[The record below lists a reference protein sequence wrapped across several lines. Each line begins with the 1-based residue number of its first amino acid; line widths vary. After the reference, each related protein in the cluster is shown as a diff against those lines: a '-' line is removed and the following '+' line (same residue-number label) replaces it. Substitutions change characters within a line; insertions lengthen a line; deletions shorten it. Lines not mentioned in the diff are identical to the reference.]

1 MIDFCV
7 EPEKHCH
14 RDPIGELDLK
24 VDQYYS
30 SIYSRLCKHI
40 NDTVVHITQE
50 ERDGWNN
57 KASKE
62 ALKDIQDQ
70 LNEITGDGSGSIK
83 QEILLEVT
91 KLIASAIADLNLGD
105 YAKKKYVDDAI
116 KSIKLDGYVTKDY
129 ADSTYLK
136 IVDYTK
142 FDADSY
148 YTKAEINNMLKNSDI
163 AKDYSISEFT
173 IKDNKLILVQKN
185 GGKFEVALSGSG
197 SGNGVDVNYVQDQL
211 KNYIRKGT
219 LSRLIIN
226 DIYYSIED
234 GGDIKIPVGGGG
246 SDIDPTKYG
255 YYKSYFKET
264 SNKVTSVT
272 KPADNRPPEEG
283 SGWLE
288 NAPNYR
294 EGYLVWMTQVFING
308 NGQYGEY
315 INPICL
321 TGNGTAGEDGSGVNF
336 IYKTFINEEQV
347 SSPGVVTVKNGVPV
361 VPEGWTDHPKGVT
374 KDVPYEYCS
383 VAINTKGQW
392 SPQWSQPFVW
402 SHFGQNGMDGD
413 GVEYIY
419 YASLVAPTHNLPET
433 WTNDEGF
440 QNNEY
445 IREGSEWTD
454 DPQDLEKKG
463 PGYKQWVCVR
473 KKYADAGSE
482 NVYWHAY
489 SSPALWSY
497 YSKDGIASAL
507 IMDIVGEN
515 KYLYLTQDNKNKRFE
530 SSSMAY
536 MYNDGDPIDFTLSI
550 GSFTDS
556 AGNDY
561 SSVKD
566 QYFTIE
572 GNQVNIDI
580 PENTLSFD
588 NDIYYKIVLVGTPTS
603 TSVSSQVRQ
612 AEIQLFGLVR
622 GADGKPGDNAVSYDI
637 KTSASAINL
646 QDGTMY
652 PNLISVYVAKSDG
665 SQITNITPSNSSDW
679 QFSYSINDGDSWNT
693 ISTDQI
699 QTEGESGMLFKAT
712 NGTIIL
718 SEYVPIVKSGIDGL
732 NGVTYQLQLSNISL
746 SYAPAE
752 GQDYNLQMSC
762 NVNLYKNESSVGD
775 RDADIKMQLNSN
787 DKTKLQYSSD
797 HWVATV
803 NATVQSKSSVI
814 TIYAYN
820 KNGAYLTSVTVPVS
834 SSGKKGDPGQ
844 SSTGQ
849 ALKGSPLRI
858 VGDFDNSKTYY
869 DGKRAVDDA
878 DGVMYQ
884 DVVRYNNMYYACV
897 NYDTWESEKGS
908 TQNPE
913 KSTAFEPFRISDNTF
928 YDLLI
933 ANKAN
938 IREISSEEVVIFEG
952 NGNSQGDIVA
962 GMTSGKGVTS
972 DSYLN
977 GKVKDKGDVRIWAGK
992 MTSKGDL
999 TSAPFT
1005 VTDAG
1010 VLKCKSDK
1018 GNSIELKDGTIWFV
1032 IDGQTYHLG
1041 ITNGKPDW
1049 INANGPDS
1057 QMTVESI
1064 SQNGSTFSE
1073 TQMPI
1078 YSKNGLWYS
1087 DIQCENLLDGDFYI
1101 YQGLSNIFTTDD
1113 NNYIIAGINNVKIFR
1128 QITVDNGTISYNGI
1142 CGFGK
1147 KVSITKS
1154 ASDGYIYSASN
1165 VEYVWYIPSSKN
1177 VSTSNTTFGYPT
1189 TNSVTEAYKTITLTT
1204 DVGFDTTESTSTV
1217 YYLEQSS
1224 YPSVGEDGYSTC
1236 DIYYGT
1242 DNLIN
1247 PSPND
1252 INNVYSYEFNN

>member
-7 EPEKHCH
+7 EPERHCH
-14 RDPIGELDLK
+14 KDPIGQLDLK

-50 ERDGWNN
+50 ERDEWNN

-91 KLIASAIADLNLGD
+91 KLIADAIADLNLGD

-185 GGKFEVALSGSG
+185 GGQFEVALSGSG
-197 SGNGVDVNYVQDQL
+197 VGNYVDVNYVQDQL

-226 DIYYSIED
+226 DIPYSIEN
-234 GGDIKIPVGGGG
+234 GGDIKIPVGGGS

-272 KPADNRPPEEG
+272 KPTDNMPPEEG

-294 EGYLVWMTQVFING
+294 EGHLIWMTQVFING
-308 NGQYGEY
+308 NGQYGKY

-336 IYKTFINEEQV
+336 IYKTFINQEQV
-347 SSPGVVTVKNGVPV
+347 SSPGVVTVKNGIPV

-419 YASLVAPTHNLPET
+419 YASLIAPTHNLPET

-445 IREGSEWTD
+445 IKEGSGWTD
-454 DPQDLEKKG
+454 DPQDLEKLG

-473 KKYADAGSE
+473 KKYADAGSD

-507 IMDIVGEN
+507 IMDVVGEN

-530 SSSMAY
+530 SSSTAY
-536 MYNDGDPIDFTLSI
+536 MYNDGAPINFTLTI
-550 GSFTDS
+550 DSFVDS

-561 SSVKD
+561 SSNKD
-566 QYFTIE
+566 QYFTID
-572 GNQVNIDI
+572 GNQIKINI

-603 TSVSSQVRQ
+603 TSVSSQVRH

-637 KTSASAINL
+637 KTSAAAINY
-646 QDGTMY
+646 QDGAMY

-665 SQITNITPSNSSDW
+665 SKITNITPSNSSDW
-679 QFSYSINDGDSWNT
+679 QFSYSTNDGDSWST
-693 ISTDQI
+693 ITSDQV

-712 NGTIIL
+712 NGTITL
-718 SEYVPIVKSGIDGL
+718 SEYVPIVKSGINGL

-746 SYAPAE
+746 SYAPAD
-752 GQDYNLQMSC
+752 QNYSLQMSC
-762 NVNLYKNESSVGD
+762 DVNLYKNESSVSD
-775 RDADIKMQLNSN
+775 KDADIKMQLNSN
-787 DKTKLQYSSD
+787 DKTELQYSSN

-803 NATVQSKSSVI
+803 NTTVQSKSSVI

-820 KNGAYLTSVTVPVS
+820 KNGAYLTSMSVPVS
-834 SSGKKGDPGQ
+834 ASGEKGDKGDKGDTGEG
-844 SSTGQ
+844 STGQ
-849 ALKGSPLRI
+849 TFKGSPLRMSREVDGQI
-858 VGDFDNSKTYY
+858 TTDWKKGVKYY
-869 DGKRAVDDA
+869 DGKRDA
-878 DGVMYQ
+878 ENGVFYQ
-884 DVVRYNNMYYACV
+884 DVVLYNNMYYACV
-897 NYDTWESEKGS
+897 NTDLGEQDQWKKSPDTAPYFS
-908 TQNPE
+908 
-913 KSTAFEPFRISDNTF
+913 AFTISPNIVA
-928 YDLLI
+928 DLVI
-933 ANKAN
+933 ANKAF
-938 IREISSEEVVIFEG
+938 IKEISSNELVIFD
-952 NGNSQGDIVA
+952 NDKIVA
-962 GMTSGKGVTS
+962 GMTSSKAVDES
-972 DSYLN
+972 SPLN
-977 GKVKDKGDVRIWAGK
+977 GKVTTEGKGDVRIWAGEI
-992 MTSKGDL
+992 SNADL
-999 TSAPFT
+999 TTAPFT
-1005 VTDAG
+1005 VKSNGNLTAHTATLYDATFYAENAQVKITNERTVTTG
-1010 VLKCKSDK
+1010 QVVENFENAGISIS
-1018 GNSIELKDGTIWFV
+1018 GNSEEYGGSKMFFGMQTSYPINIGGVTSTKASTPVAFVSNENNKVRITPGRIDVDGA
-1032 IDGQTYHLG
+1032 
-1041 ITNGKPDW
+1041 
-1049 INANGPDS
+1049 NANL
-1057 QMTVESI
+1057 TV
-1064 SQNGSTFSE
+1064 NGSTVLKGYTEIDKLGCIVRKDSLK
-1073 TQMPI
+1073 
-1078 YSKNGLWYS
+1078 S
-1087 DIQCENLLDGDFYI
+1087 NLD
-1101 YQGLSNIFTTDD
+1101 SMC
-1113 NNYIIAGINNVKIFR
+1113 
-1128 QITVDNGTISYNGI
+1128 S
-1142 CGFGK
+1142 
-1147 KVSITKS
+1147 VSINAGTHGS
-1154 ASDGYIYSASN
+1154 LGGDSI
-1165 VEYVWYIPSSKN
+1165 
-1177 VSTSNTTFGYPT
+1177 
-1189 TNSVTEAYKTITLTT
+1189 TITLPDSELGRDIIIVNSKWNKLIVKVPDGYTLYKYGT
-1204 DVGFDTTESTSTV
+1204 
-1217 YYLEQSS
+1217 
-1224 YPSVGEDGYSTC
+1224 SVGEVQMSKYTMAHAIQIGSKAWILGMMT
-1236 DIYYGT
+1236 
-1242 DNLIN
+1242 
-1247 PSPND
+1247 
-1252 INNVYSYEFNN
+1252 

>member
-50 ERDGWNN
+50 ERDEWNN

-91 KLIASAIADLNLGD
+91 KQIAEAIAGLNLGD

-129 ADSTYLK
+129 TDSTYLK

-173 IKDNKLILVQKN
+173 IKDNNLTLVQKN

-197 SGNGVDVNYVQDQL
+197 TGGVDVDYIQQQL
-211 KNYIRKGT
+211 SNYIKRGT

-226 DIYYSIED
+226 DKAFSIES
-234 GGDIKIPVGGGG
+234 GSDIVIPVGGGG
-246 SDIDPTKYG
+246 SDVDPTKYG

-272 KPADNRPPEEG
+272 KPADNRPPEDG

-321 TGNGTAGEDGSGVNF
+321 TGNGTAGEDGSGISF

-347 SSPGVVTVKNGVPV
+347 SSPGVVTVENGVPV

-419 YASLVAPTHNLPET
+419 YASLTAPTHNLPET
-433 WTNDEGF
+433 WTDDEGF

-445 IREGSEWTD
+445 IREGSGWTD
-454 DPQDLEKKG
+454 DPQDLEERG

-473 KKYADAGSE
+473 KKYADAGSKD
-482 NVYWHAY
+482 VYWHAY
-489 SSPALWSY
+489 SSPALWGY

-507 IMDIVGEN
+507 IMDVVGEN
-515 KYLYLTQDNKNKRFE
+515 KYLYLTQENKNKGFQ

-536 MYNDGDPIDFTLSI
+536 MYNDGDPINFTLSI

-561 SSVKD
+561 SSDKD
-566 QYFTIE
+566 QYFTID
-572 GNQVNIDI
+572 GNQININI
-580 PENTLSFD
+580 PEGSLYFE
-588 NDIYYKIVLVGTPTS
+588 NDIYYKIILIGTPTS

-637 KTSASAINL
+637 KTSASAINY

-693 ISTDQI
+693 ISSDQI
-699 QTEGESGMLFKAT
+699 QTEGDTGMLFKAT
-712 NGTIIL
+712 NGTITL
-718 SEYVPIVKSGIDGL
+718 SEYVPIVKSGINGL
-732 NGVTYQLQLSNISL
+732 NGVTYSLQLSNISL
-746 SYAPAE
+746 SYAPVD
-752 GQDYNLQMSC
+752 QNYSLQMSC
-762 NVNLYKNESSVGD
+762 NVNLYKNESSL
-775 RDADIKMQLNSN
+775 RDTDANLYIQLNSN
-787 DKTKLQYSSD
+787 DRTSLQYNSD

-803 NATVQSKSSVI
+803 DTTVQSKSSIV
-814 TIYAYN
+814 TIYAQN
-820 KNGAYLTSVTVPVS
+820 KNGAYLTSMAIPVS
-834 SSGKKGDPGQ
+834 SSGEKGDKGDKGDTGEGSVGQ
-844 SSTGQ
+844 TF
-849 ALKGSPLRI
+849 KGSPLRI
-858 VGDFDNSKTYY
+858 AGAWQSGKTYY
-869 DGKRAVDDA
+869 DGKRDA
-878 DGVMYQ
+878 ENGIFYQ
-884 DVVRYNNMYYACV
+884 DVVLYENMYYVCV
-897 NYDTWESEKGS
+897 NTETGEKDKWVKTPDVATYWQKFAVTESFVADE
-908 TQNPE
+908 
-913 KSTAFEPFRISDNTF
+913 I
-928 YDLLI
+928 I
-933 ANKAN
+933 ANQAYIK
-938 IREISSEEVVIFEG
+938 ELSSEEVVIMDDGE
-952 NGNSQGDIVA
+952 IVA
-962 GMTSGKGVTS
+962 GMTSSRKLEHSKLPS
-972 DSYLN
+972 DAN
-977 GKVKDKGDVRIWAGK
+977 KGDVRIWAGK

-1005 VTDAG
+1005 VTSAGKLKSTNADITGQVNATSGSIGNLSITGRMTGDSTGGYLAIDGSSVALYGDDDSWSDGSRIRFYASNSQARGLMAG
-1010 VLKCKSDK
+1010 VTGDTDSVLTIDKIKSGLDGHSGYGPCLRLNAEFMFDRVLDLNGTVTGLCRDQKIYDFSKTPKPTEFFNDNSSLYVFNNLTEKITIPLKDDFLGREFQILNLSRYEVVLTRPSSLRMYVNGN
-1018 GNSIELKDGTIWFV
+1018 GNSV
-1032 IDGQTYHLG
+1032 IQTYTLQPY
-1041 ITNGKPDW
+1041 T
-1049 INANGPDS
+1049 
-1057 QMTVESI
+1057 TVHV
-1064 SQNGSTFSE
+1064 
-1073 TQMPI
+1073 
-1078 YSKNGLWYS
+1078 
-1087 DIQCENLLDGDFYI
+1087 IQSYDQTDGCLYFY
-1101 YQGLSNIFTTDD
+1101 Q
-1113 NNYIIAGINNVKIFR
+1113 
-1128 QITVDNGTISYNGI
+1128 
-1142 CGFGK
+1142 
-1147 KVSITKS
+1147 
-1154 ASDGYIYSASN
+1154 
-1165 VEYVWYIPSSKN
+1165 
-1177 VSTSNTTFGYPT
+1177 
-1189 TNSVTEAYKTITLTT
+1189 
-1204 DVGFDTTESTSTV
+1204 
-1217 YYLEQSS
+1217 
-1224 YPSVGEDGYSTC
+1224 
-1236 DIYYGT
+1236 
-1242 DNLIN
+1242 
-1247 PSPND
+1247 
-1252 INNVYSYEFNN
+1252 

>member
-7 EPEKHCH
+7 ESEKHCH

-50 ERDGWNN
+50 ERDEWNN

-91 KLIASAIADLNLGD
+91 KQIAEAIAGLNLGE

-136 IVDYTK
+136 IANYTE

-185 GGKFEVALSGSG
+185 GGQFEVALSGSG
-197 SGNGVDVNYVQDQL
+197 SGNGVDINYVQDQL
-211 KNYIRKGT
+211 KNYIKRGT
-219 LSRLIIN
+219 LSRLVIN
-226 DIYYSIED
+226 DKFYSIES
-234 GGDIKIPVGGGG
+234 GQDIKIPVGGGG
-246 SDIDPTKYG
+246 SDVDPTKYG

-272 KPADNRPPEEG
+272 KPADKRPPEEG

-294 EGYLVWMTQVFING
+294 EGHLVWMTQVFING

-347 SSPGVVTVKNGVPV
+347 SSPGAVTVENGVPV

-419 YASLVAPTHNLPET
+419 YASLIAPTHNLPET

-454 DPQDLEKKG
+454 DPRDLEDLG

-473 KKYADAGSE
+473 KKYADAGSKD
-482 NVYWHAY
+482 VYWHAY
-489 SSPALWSY
+489 SSPALWGY

-507 IMDIVGEN
+507 IMDVVGEN
-515 KYLYLTQDNKNKRFE
+515 KYLYLTQENKNKGFE

-561 SSVKD
+561 SSNKD
-566 QYFTIE
+566 QYFTIN
-572 GNQVNIDI
+572 GNQVNINI
-580 PENTLSFD
+580 PEGSLSFE
-588 NDIYYKIVLVGTPTS
+588 NDIYYKIILVGTPTS

-652 PNLISVYVAKSDG
+652 PNLISVYIAKSDG

-679 QFSYSINDGDSWNT
+679 QFSYSVNDGDTWNT
-693 ISTDQI
+693 ISTDQV

-712 NGTIIL
+712 NGTITL

-762 NVNLYKNESSVGD
+762 NVNLYRNESSVGD
-775 RDADIKMQLNSN
+775 NDANVKMQLNSN
-787 DKTKLQYSSD
+787 DKTDLQYSSG
-797 HWVATV
+797 HWVASV
-803 NATVQSKSSVI
+803 NTTVQSKSSVV

-820 KNGAYLTSVTVPVS
+820 KNGAYLTSVTIPVS
-834 SSGKKGDPGQ
+834 ASGKKGDPGDP
-844 SSTGQ
+844 STGQ

-858 VGDFDNSKTYY
+858 RGDFDNSQTYY
-869 DGKRAVDDA
+869 DGKRAVSDA

-884 DVVRYNNMYYACV
+884 DIVRYNNMYYACV
-897 NYDTWESEKGS
+897 NYDTWESEKGT

-913 KSTAFEPFRISDNTF
+913 TSTAFEPFRISDNAF
-928 YDLLI
+928 YDLLV

-938 IREISSEEVVIFEG
+938 IKQISSEEVVIFEG
-952 NGNSQGDIVA
+952 DGNSQGDIVA
-962 GMTSGKGVTS
+962 GMTSGKAVNSNSDLDGYVTTE
-972 DSYLN
+972 
-977 GKVKDKGDVRIWAGK
+977 GKGDVRIWAGK
-992 MTSKGDL
+992 MASKGDL

-1005 VTDAG
+1005 VTSAGNLTAHTATLYDATFYAENAQVKITNERTVTTG
-1010 VLKCKSDK
+1010 QLVENFENAGISIS
-1018 GNSIELKDGTIWFV
+1018 GNSEEYGDSNMFFGMQTSYPINIGGVTSTKTSTPVAFVSNENNKVRITPGRIDVDGA
-1032 IDGQTYHLG
+1032 
-1041 ITNGKPDW
+1041 
-1049 INANGPDS
+1049 NANL
-1057 QMTVESI
+1057 TV
-1064 SQNGSTFSE
+1064 NGSTVLKGYTEIDKLGCIVRRDSLK
-1073 TQMPI
+1073 
-1078 YSKNGLWYS
+1078 S
-1087 DIQCENLLDGDFYI
+1087 NLD
-1101 YQGLSNIFTTDD
+1101 SMC
-1113 NNYIIAGINNVKIFR
+1113 
-1128 QITVDNGTISYNGI
+1128 S
-1142 CGFGK
+1142 
-1147 KVSITKS
+1147 VSIN
-1154 ASDGYIYSASN
+1154 AG
-1165 VEYVWYIPSSKN
+1165 
-1177 VSTSNTTFGYPT
+1177 TFGSADGSSY
-1189 TNSVTEAYKTITLTT
+1189 TITLPDSIKGRDIIIVNPKWDKLIIQAPEGYTLYKYGSSVSQVQMSKYT
-1204 DVGFDTTESTSTV
+1204 MAHAIQIGDKAWIVGMMT
-1217 YYLEQSS
+1217 
-1224 YPSVGEDGYSTC
+1224 
-1236 DIYYGT
+1236 
-1242 DNLIN
+1242 
-1247 PSPND
+1247 
-1252 INNVYSYEFNN
+1252 

>member
-50 ERDGWNN
+50 ERDEWNN

-70 LNEITGDGSGSIK
+70 LNEITGDGSDSIK

-91 KLIASAIADLNLGD
+91 KQIAEAIADLNLGE

-116 KSIKLDGYVTKDY
+116 KSIKLDEYITRDY

-197 SGNGVDVNYVQDQL
+197 TGGVDVDYIQQQL
-211 KNYIRKGT
+211 SNYIKRGT

-226 DIYYSIED
+226 DKAFSIES
-234 GGDIKIPVGGGG
+234 GSDIVIPVGGGG
-246 SDIDPTKYG
+246 SDVDPTKYG

-272 KPADNRPPEEG
+272 KPADNRPPEDG

-294 EGYLVWMTQVFING
+294 EGHLVWMTQVFING

-347 SSPGVVTVKNGVPV
+347 SSPGVVTVENGVPV

-374 KDVPYEYCS
+374 KYVPYEYCS

-392 SPQWSQPFVW
+392 SPQWSKPFVW

-419 YASLVAPTHNLPET
+419 YASLIAPTHNLPET

-454 DPQDLEKKG
+454 DPQDLEERG

-473 KKYADAGSE
+473 KKYADAGSKD
-482 NVYWHAY
+482 VYWHAY
-489 SSPALWSY
+489 SSPALWGY

-507 IMDIVGEN
+507 IMDVVGEN
-515 KYLYLTQDNKNKRFE
+515 KYLYLTQENKNKGFQ

-536 MYNDGDPIDFTLSI
+536 MYNDGDPINFTLSI

-561 SSVKD
+561 SSYKD
-566 QYFTIE
+566 QYFTID
-572 GNQVNIDI
+572 GNQININI
-580 PENTLSFD
+580 PENSLSFN
-588 NDIYYKIVLVGTPTS
+588 NDIYYKIILVGTPTS
-603 TSVSSQVRQ
+603 TSVSSQIRQ

-637 KTSASAINL
+637 KTSASAINY

-693 ISTDQI
+693 ISSDQI
-699 QTEGESGMLFKAT
+699 QTEGDTGMLFKAT
-712 NGTIIL
+712 NGTITL
-718 SEYVPIVKSGIDGL
+718 SEYVPIVKSGINGL
-732 NGVTYQLQLSNISL
+732 NGVTYSLQLSNISL
-746 SYAPAE
+746 SYAPVD
-752 GQDYNLQMSC
+752 QSYSLQMSC
-762 NVNLYKNESSVGD
+762 NVNLYKNESSL
-775 RDADIKMQLNSN
+775 RDTDANLYMQLNSN
-787 DKTKLQYSSD
+787 DRTSLQYNSD

-803 NATVQSKSSVI
+803 NTTVQSKSSTI
-814 TIYAYN
+814 TIYAEN
-820 KNGAYLTSVTVPVS
+820 KNGAHLTSMTIPVS
-834 SSGKKGDPGQ
+834 SSGEGSVGQ
-844 SSTGQ
+844 TF
-849 ALKGSPLRI
+849 KGSPLRI
-858 VGDFDNSKTYY
+858 AGAWQSGKTYY
-869 DGKRAVDDA
+869 DGKRDA
-878 DGVMYQ
+878 ENGIFYQ
-884 DVVRYNNMYYACV
+884 DVVLYENMYYVCV
-897 NYDTWESEKGS
+897 NTETGEKDKWVK
-908 TQNPE
+908 TPDVATYWQKFAVTENFVAD
-913 KSTAFEPFRISDNTF
+913 KIM
-928 YDLLI
+928 
-933 ANKAN
+933 ANQAY
-938 IREISSEEVVIFEG
+938 IEELSSEEVVIMDDGE
-952 NGNSQGDIVA
+952 IVA
-962 GMTSGKGVTS
+962 GMTSSKKLEHSKLPSNTNKG
-972 DSYLN
+972 N
-977 GKVKDKGDVRIWAGK
+977 VRIWAGEI
-992 MTSKGDL
+992 SNADL
-999 TSAPFT
+999 TTAPFT
-1005 VTDAG
+1005 VTSTG
-1010 VLKCKSDK
+1010 VLKANDATLENVILKKANLTDATFANPYGETCITTKEQTVYTGPDTKAKAVSSGMFINDTT
-1018 GNSIELKDGTIWFV
+1018 GNSVAQLYYLSESQSGSQAQSGLRMSTNSKTKFFSNVKDDNAQLYIGA
-1032 IDGQTYHLG
+1032 G
-1041 ITNGKPDW
+1041 I
-1049 INANGPDS
+1049 
-1057 QMTVESI
+1057 
-1064 SQNGSTFSE
+1064 
-1073 TQMPI
+1073 
-1078 YSKNGLWYS
+1078 KNGMSIGPTSLAYFSAYVQEGDLGVEFVSDGKCGIRIVGLPKYPNLTSAYS
-1087 DIQCENLLDGDFYI
+1087 DRNLNEGDMF
-1101 YQGLSNIFTTDD
+1101 LVSDNTTDNMD
-1113 NNYIIAGINNVKIFR
+1113 
-1128 QITVDNGTISYNGI
+1128 
-1142 CGFGK
+1142 
-1147 KVSITKS
+1147 
-1154 ASDGYIYSASN
+1154 
-1165 VEYVWYIPSSKN
+1165 
-1177 VSTSNTTFGYPT
+1177 
-1189 TNSVTEAYKTITLTT
+1189 
-1204 DVGFDTTESTSTV
+1204 
-1217 YYLEQSS
+1217 
-1224 YPSVGEDGYSTC
+1224 
-1236 DIYYGT
+1236 
-1242 DNLIN
+1242 
-1247 PSPND
+1247 
-1252 INNVYSYEFNN
+1252 NVYEDYVVHIKGRRVQ

>member
-7 EPEKHCH
+7 ESEKHCH

-50 ERDGWNN
+50 ERDEWNN

-91 KLIASAIADLNLGD
+91 KQIAEAIAGLNLGE

-136 IVDYTK
+136 IANYTE

-185 GGKFEVALSGSG
+185 GGQFEVALSGSG
-197 SGNGVDVNYVQDQL
+197 SGNGVDINYVQDQL
-211 KNYIRKGT
+211 KNYIKRGT
-219 LSRLIIN
+219 LSRLVIN
-226 DIYYSIED
+226 DKFYSIES
-234 GGDIKIPVGGGG
+234 GQDIKIPVGGGG
-246 SDIDPTKYG
+246 SDVDPTKYG

-272 KPADNRPPEEG
+272 KPADKRPPEDG

-347 SSPGVVTVKNGVPV
+347 SSPGAVIVENGVPV

-374 KDVPYEYCS
+374 KKAPYEYCS

-419 YASLVAPTHNLPET
+419 YASLIAPTHNLPET
-433 WTNDEGF
+433 WTSDEGF

-454 DPQDLEKKG
+454 DPRDLENLG

-473 KKYADAGSE
+473 KKYADAGSKD
-482 NVYWHAY
+482 VYWHAY
-489 SSPALWSY
+489 SSPALWGY

-507 IMDIVGEN
+507 IMDVVGEN
-515 KYLYLTQDNKNKRFE
+515 KYLYLTQENKNKRFE

-561 SSVKD
+561 SSNKD
-566 QYFTIE
+566 QYFTIN
-572 GNQVNIDI
+572 GNQVNINI
-580 PENTLSFD
+580 PEGSLSFE
-588 NDIYYKIVLVGTPTS
+588 NDIYYKIILVGTPTS

-693 ISTDQI
+693 ISVDQI
-699 QTEGESGMLFKAT
+699 QTEGDTGMLFKAT
-712 NGTIIL
+712 NGTITL

-762 NVNLYKNESSVGD
+762 NVNLYRNESSVGD
-775 RDADIKMQLNSN
+775 NDANVKMQLNSN
-787 DKTKLQYSSD
+787 DKTDLQYSSG
-797 HWVATV
+797 HWVASV
-803 NATVQSKSSVI
+803 NTTVQSKSSVI

-820 KNGAYLTSVTVPVS
+820 KNGAYLTSVTIPVS
-834 SSGKKGDPGQ
+834 ASGKKGDPGDP
-844 SSTGQ
+844 STGQ

-858 VGDFDNSKTYY
+858 RGDFDNSQTYY
-869 DGKRAVDDA
+869 DGKRAVSDA

-884 DVVRYNNMYYACV
+884 DIVRYNNMYYACV
-897 NYDTWESEKGS
+897 NYDTWESEKGT

-913 KSTAFEPFRISDNTF
+913 TSTAFEPFRISDNAF
-928 YDLLI
+928 HDLLI

-938 IREISSEEVVIFEG
+938 IKQISSEEVVIFEG
-952 NGNSQGDIVA
+952 DGNSQGDIVA
-962 GMTSGKGVTS
+962 GMTSGKAVDSNS
-972 DSYLN
+972 DLD
-977 GKVKDKGDVRIWAGK
+977 GKVTTEGKGDVRIWAGK

-1005 VTDAG
+1005 VTSAGNVTAHTATLYDATFYAENAQVKITNERTVTTG
-1010 VLKCKSDK
+1010 QLVENFENAGISIS
-1018 GNSIELKDGTIWFV
+1018 GNSEEYGDSNMFFGMQTSYPINIGGVTSTKTSTPVAFVSNENNKVRITPGRIDVDGA
-1032 IDGQTYHLG
+1032 
-1041 ITNGKPDW
+1041 
-1049 INANGPDS
+1049 NANL
-1057 QMTVESI
+1057 TV
-1064 SQNGSTFSE
+1064 NGSTVLKGYTEIDKLGCIVRRDSLK
-1073 TQMPI
+1073 
-1078 YSKNGLWYS
+1078 S
-1087 DIQCENLLDGDFYI
+1087 NLD
-1101 YQGLSNIFTTDD
+1101 SMC
-1113 NNYIIAGINNVKIFR
+1113 
-1128 QITVDNGTISYNGI
+1128 S
-1142 CGFGK
+1142 
-1147 KVSITKS
+1147 VSIN
-1154 ASDGYIYSASN
+1154 AG
-1165 VEYVWYIPSSKN
+1165 
-1177 VSTSNTTFGYPT
+1177 TFGSADGSSY
-1189 TNSVTEAYKTITLTT
+1189 TITLPDSVKGRDIIIVNPKWDKLIIQAPEGYTLYKYGSSVSQVQMSKYT
-1204 DVGFDTTESTSTV
+1204 MAHAIQIGDKAWIVGMMT
-1217 YYLEQSS
+1217 
-1224 YPSVGEDGYSTC
+1224 
-1236 DIYYGT
+1236 
-1242 DNLIN
+1242 
-1247 PSPND
+1247 
-1252 INNVYSYEFNN
+1252 

>member
-50 ERDGWNN
+50 ERDEWNN

-234 GGDIKIPVGGGG
+234 GDDIKIPVGGGS
-246 SDIDPTKYG
+246 SDVDPTKYG

-419 YASLVAPTHNLPET
+419 YASLIAPTHNLPET

-507 IMDIVGEN
+507 IMDVVGEN
-515 KYLYLTQDNKNKRFE
+515 KYLYLTQENKNKRFE
-530 SSSMAY
+530 SSSTAY

-561 SSVKD
+561 SSDKD
-566 QYFTIE
+566 QYFRIE
-572 GNQVNIDI
+572 GNQVNINI

-588 NDIYYKIVLVGTPTS
+588 NDIYYKIILVGTPTS

-622 GADGKPGDNAVSYDI
+622 GADGKPGENGKPGDNAISYDI
-637 KTSASAINL
+637 KTSTAAINL

-665 SQITNITPSNSSDW
+665 SKITNITPSNSSDW

-712 NGTIIL
+712 NGTITL

-762 NVNLYKNESSVGD
+762 NVNLYRNESSVGD
-775 RDADIKMQLNSN
+775 KDANIKMQLNSN
-787 DKTKLQYSSD
+787 DKTDLQYSSD

-803 NATVQSKSSVI
+803 NTTVQSKSSVV

-820 KNGAYLTSVTVPVS
+820 KNGAYLTSVTIPVS
-834 SSGKKGDPGQ
+834 SSGDKGDKGDKGDTGEGSIGQ
-844 SSTGQ
+844 TF
-849 ALKGSPLRI
+849 KGSPLRMSREI
-858 VGDFDNSKTYY
+858 DGQVTTDWKQGVKYY
-869 DGKRAVDDA
+869 DGKRDVE
-878 DGVMYQ
+878 DGVFYQ
-884 DVVRYNNMYYACV
+884 DVVLYNNMYYACV
-897 NYDTWESEKGS
+897 NTDLGEQDQWKKSPDTAPYFS
-908 TQNPE
+908 
-913 KSTAFEPFRISDNTF
+913 AFTISPNIVA
-928 YDLLI
+928 DLVI
-933 ANKAN
+933 TNKAF
-938 IREISSEEVVIFEG
+938 IKEISSNELVIFD
-952 NGNSQGDIVA
+952 GDKIVA
-962 GMTSGKGVTS
+962 GMTSSKAVDES
-972 DSYLN
+972 SPLS
-977 GKVKDKGDVRIWAGK
+977 GKVTTEGKGDVRIWAGEI
-992 MTSKGDL
+992 SNADL
-999 TSAPFT
+999 TTAPFT
-1005 VTDAG
+1005 VTSTG
-1010 VLKCKSDK
+1010 VLKANDATLENVVLKKANLTDATFANPYGETCITTKEQTVYTDISTSIKAISSGVFINDTTGKNMAQLYYLSENYSDSK
-1018 GNSIELKDGTIWFV
+1018 PQAGLRLATGNNTKFFSNVRDNDAQLYIGSGVGSDIGISSKILSYFSTYAVNGNLLVDFISNSICKIRVKGLRSYAFV
-1032 IDGQTYHLG
+1032 EDAYS
-1041 ITNGKPDW
+1041 D
-1049 INANGPDS
+1049 NALQENEVFLIGN
-1057 QMTVESI
+1057 TVEDRQGNAHTDWTVHI
-1064 SQNGSTFSE
+1064 KGA
-1073 TQMPI
+1073 
-1078 YSKNGLWYS
+1078 KN
-1087 DIQCENLLDGDFYI
+1087 
-1101 YQGLSNIFTTDD
+1101 
-1113 NNYIIAGINNVKIFR
+1113 
-1128 QITVDNGTISYNGI
+1128 
-1142 CGFGK
+1142 
-1147 KVSITKS
+1147 
-1154 ASDGYIYSASN
+1154 
-1165 VEYVWYIPSSKN
+1165 
-1177 VSTSNTTFGYPT
+1177 
-1189 TNSVTEAYKTITLTT
+1189 
-1204 DVGFDTTESTSTV
+1204 
-1217 YYLEQSS
+1217 
-1224 YPSVGEDGYSTC
+1224 
-1236 DIYYGT
+1236 
-1242 DNLIN
+1242 
-1247 PSPND
+1247 
-1252 INNVYSYEFNN
+1252 

>member
-7 EPEKHCH
+7 EPERHCH
-14 RDPIGELDLK
+14 KDPIGQLDLK

-50 ERDGWNN
+50 ERDEWNN

-83 QEILLEVT
+83 QEILFEVT
-91 KLIASAIADLNLGD
+91 KLIADAIADLNLGD

-185 GGKFEVALSGSG
+185 GGQFEVALSGSG
-197 SGNGVDVNYVQDQL
+197 VGNYVDVNYVQDQL

-226 DIYYSIED
+226 DIPYSIENGD
-234 GGDIKIPVGGGG
+234 DIKIPVGGGS

-272 KPADNRPPEEG
+272 KPTDNMPPEEG

-294 EGYLVWMTQVFING
+294 EGHLVWMTQVFING

-336 IYKTFINEEQV
+336 IYKTFINQEQV
-347 SSPGVVTVKNGVPV
+347 SSPGVVTVKNGIPV

-419 YASLVAPTHNLPET
+419 YASLIAPTHNLPET

-473 KKYADAGSE
+473 KKYADAGSD

-489 SSPALWSY
+489 SSPALWGY

-507 IMDIVGEN
+507 IMDVVGEN

-530 SSSMAY
+530 SSSTAY
-536 MYNDGDPIDFTLSI
+536 MYNDGAPINFTLTI
-550 GSFTDS
+550 DSFVDS

-561 SSVKD
+561 SSNKD
-566 QYFTIE
+566 QYFTID
-572 GNQVNIDI
+572 GNQIKINI

-603 TSVSSQVRQ
+603 TSVSSQVRH

-622 GADGKPGDNAVSYDI
+622 GADGKPGDDAVSYDI
-637 KTSASAINL
+637 KTSAAAINY
-646 QDGTMY
+646 QDGAMY

-665 SQITNITPSNSSDW
+665 SKITNITPSNSSDW
-679 QFSYSINDGDSWNT
+679 QFSYSTNDGDSWST
-693 ISTDQI
+693 ITSDQV

-712 NGTIIL
+712 NGTITL
-718 SEYVPIVKSGIDGL
+718 SEYVPIVKSGINGL

-746 SYAPAE
+746 SYAPAD
-752 GQDYNLQMSC
+752 QNYSLQMSC
-762 NVNLYKNESSVGD
+762 DVNLYKNESSVSD
-775 RDADIKMQLNSN
+775 EDADIKMQLNSN

-803 NATVQSKSSVI
+803 NTTVQSKSSVI

-820 KNGAYLTSVTVPVS
+820 KNGAYLTSMSVPVS
-834 SSGKKGDPGQ
+834 ASGEKGDKGDKGDTGEG
-844 SSTGQ
+844 STGQ
-849 ALKGSPLRI
+849 TFKGSPLRMSREVDGQI
-858 VGDFDNSKTYY
+858 TTDWKQGVKYY
-869 DGKRAVDDA
+869 DGKRDA
-878 DGVMYQ
+878 ENGIFYQ
-884 DVVRYNNMYYACV
+884 DVVLYNNMYYACV
-897 NYDTWESEKGS
+897 NTDLGEQDQWKKSPDTAPYFS
-908 TQNPE
+908 
-913 KSTAFEPFRISDNTF
+913 AFTISPDIVA
-928 YDLLI
+928 DLVI
-933 ANKAN
+933 ANKAF
-938 IREISSEEVVIFEG
+938 IKEISSNELVIFD
-952 NGNSQGDIVA
+952 GDKIVA
-962 GMTSGKGVTS
+962 GMTSSKAVDES
-972 DSYLN
+972 SPLN
-977 GKVKDKGDVRIWAGK
+977 GKVTTEGKGDVRIWAGEI
-992 MTSKGDL
+992 SNADL
-999 TSAPFT
+999 TTAPFT
-1005 VTDAG
+1005 VTSKGNLTAHTATLYDATFYAENAQVKITNERTITTG
-1010 VLKCKSDK
+1010 QVVENFENAGISISGNSEEYGNSKMFFGMQTSYPINIGGVTSTKTSTPVAFVSNENNKVRITPGRIDVDGANANLTVNGTAVLKGYTEIDKLGCIVRKDSLKSNLD
-1018 GNSIELKDGTIWFV
+1018 SMCSV
-1032 IDGQTYHLG
+1032 S
-1041 ITNGKPDW
+1041 
-1049 INANGPDS
+1049 INAG
-1057 QMTVESI
+1057 
-1064 SQNGSTFSE
+1064 
-1073 TQMPI
+1073 
-1078 YSKNGLWYS
+1078 
-1087 DIQCENLLDGDFYI
+1087 
-1101 YQGLSNIFTTDD
+1101 
-1113 NNYIIAGINNVKIFR
+1113 
-1128 QITVDNGTISYNGI
+1128 
-1142 CGFGK
+1142 
-1147 KVSITKS
+1147 
-1154 ASDGYIYSASN
+1154 
-1165 VEYVWYIPSSKN
+1165 
-1177 VSTSNTTFGYPT
+1177 TFGSADGSSY
-1189 TNSVTEAYKTITLTT
+1189 TITLPDSVKGRDIIIVNPKWDKLIIQAPEGYTLYKYGSSVSQVQMSKYT
-1204 DVGFDTTESTSTV
+1204 MAHAIQIGDKAWIVGMMT
-1217 YYLEQSS
+1217 
-1224 YPSVGEDGYSTC
+1224 
-1236 DIYYGT
+1236 
-1242 DNLIN
+1242 
-1247 PSPND
+1247 
-1252 INNVYSYEFNN
+1252 

>member
-50 ERDGWNN
+50 ERDEWNN

-70 LNEITGDGSGSIK
+70 LNEITGDGSDSIK

-91 KLIASAIADLNLGD
+91 KQIAEAIADLNLGE

-116 KSIKLDGYVTKDY
+116 KSIKLDEYITRDY

-185 GGKFEVALSGSG
+185 GGQFEVALSGSG
-197 SGNGVDVNYVQDQL
+197 TGGVDVDYIQQQL
-211 KNYIRKGT
+211 SNYIKRGT

-226 DIYYSIED
+226 GKALSIES
-234 GGDIKIPVGGGG
+234 GSDIVIPTGGGG
-246 SDIDPTKYG
+246 SDVDPTKYG

-272 KPADNRPPEEG
+272 KPADNRPPEDG

-294 EGYLVWMTQVFING
+294 EGHLVWMTQVFING

-347 SSPGVVTVKNGVPV
+347 SSPGVVTVENGVPV

-374 KDVPYEYCS
+374 KDDPYEYCS

-419 YASLVAPTHNLPET
+419 YASLIAPTHNLPET
-433 WTNDEGF
+433 WTDDEGF

-454 DPQDLEKKG
+454 DPQDLEKLG

-473 KKYADAGSE
+473 KKYADAGSKD
-482 NVYWHAY
+482 VYWHAY
-489 SSPALWSY
+489 SSPALWGY

-507 IMDIVGEN
+507 IMDVVGEN
-515 KYLYLTQDNKNKRFE
+515 KYLYLTQENKNKEFK

-536 MYNDGDPIDFTLSI
+536 MYNDGDPINFTLSI

-561 SSVKD
+561 SSYKD
-566 QYFTIE
+566 QYFRID
-572 GNQVNIDI
+572 GNQINITI
-580 PENTLSFD
+580 PENSLSFN
-588 NDIYYKIVLVGTPTS
+588 NDIYYKIILVGTPTS

-622 GADGKPGDNAVSYDI
+622 GADGKPGDNGKPGENAVSYDI
-637 KTSASAINL
+637 KTSASAINY

-679 QFSYSINDGDSWNT
+679 QFSYSINDGDSWTT
-693 ISTDQI
+693 ISSDQI
-699 QTEGESGMLFKAT
+699 QTEGDTGMLFKAT
-712 NGTIIL
+712 NETITL

-762 NVNLYKNESSVGD
+762 DVNLYKNESSVGD
-775 RDADIKMQLNSN
+775 NDANLYMQLNSN
-787 DKTKLQYSSD
+787 DRTSLQYSSD
-797 HWVATV
+797 HWTATV
-803 NATVQSKSSVI
+803 NTTVQSKSSVV

-820 KNGAYLTSVTVPVS
+820 KNGAYLTSVTIPVS
-834 SSGKKGDPGQ
+834 SSGKKGDKGNPGD

-897 NYDTWESEKGS
+897 NYDTWESEKGT

-913 KSTAFEPFRISDNTF
+913 TSTAFEPFRISDNAF
-928 YDLLI
+928 YDLLV

-952 NGNSQGDIVA
+952 DGNCQGDIVA
-962 GMTSGKGVTS
+962 GMTSGKDITS

-977 GKVKDKGDVRIWAGK
+977 GKVKDKGNVRIWAGK

-1010 VLKCKSDK
+1010 ELKCKSDK

-1032 IDGQTYHLG
+1032 VDGQTYHLG

-1049 INANGPDS
+1049 IGGTQAINVYDFVDKGNNEVNTGLPKIIYCSNGVYYNNS
-1057 QMTVESI
+1057 QLTSPT
-1064 SQNGSTFSE
+1064 NGSYYKQLGVSSVRYLDNDTCMVGSNSLIVYQKLEFS
-1073 TQMPI
+1073 
-1078 YSKNGLWYS
+1078 NGSMNVIGLCALGDKIVYNKSDNNVTIQPGKYWH
-1087 DIQCENLLDGDFYI
+1087 DIQDNQDFNTYVLIDRGYNVITLNKKNITLNSDNNELYLAKLDTFGQATGTNYSFSHVDEDTDD
-1101 YQGLSNIFTTDD
+1101 LSNSKVEITT
-1113 NNYIIAGINNVKIFR
+1113 
-1128 QITVDNGTISYNGI
+1128 Q
-1142 CGFGK
+1142 
-1147 KVSITKS
+1147 
-1154 ASDGYIYSASN
+1154 
-1165 VEYVWYIPSSKN
+1165 
-1177 VSTSNTTFGYPT
+1177 YP
-1189 TNSVTEAYKTITLTT
+1189 
-1204 DVGFDTTESTSTV
+1204 
-1217 YYLEQSS
+1217 
-1224 YPSVGEDGYSTC
+1224 
-1236 DIYYGT
+1236 
-1242 DNLIN
+1242 
-1247 PSPND
+1247 
-1252 INNVYSYEFNN
+1252 

>member
-14 RDPIGELDLK
+14 RDPIGELGLK

-197 SGNGVDVNYVQDQL
+197 VGNYVDVSYVQDQL

-246 SDIDPTKYG
+246 SDVDPTKYG

-315 INPICL
+315 MNPICL
-321 TGNGTAGEDGSGVNF
+321 TGSGTAGEDGSGVNF
-336 IYKTFINEEQV
+336 IYKTAIEGENIY
-347 SSPGVVTVKNGVPV
+347 SPGNVSIQDGVPV
-361 VPEGWTDHPKGVT
+361 VPSGWTNHPSGVT
-374 KDVPYEYCS
+374 KKVPYEYCS

-419 YASLVAPTHNLPET
+419 YASLIVPTHNLPET

-454 DPQDLEKKG
+454 DPQDLENKG

-507 IMDIVGEN
+507 IMDVVGEN
-515 KYLYLTQDNKNKRFE
+515 KYLYLTQDNKNKRFQ

-536 MYNDGDPIDFTLSI
+536 MYNDGDPIDFTLTI
-550 GSFTDS
+550 DSFVDS

-561 SSVKD
+561 SSDKD
-566 QYFTIE
+566 QYFTIQ
-572 GNQVNIDI
+572 GNQVNINI

-588 NDIYYKIVLVGTPTS
+588 NDIYYKIILVGTPTS

-637 KTSASAINL
+637 KTSAAAINL

-665 SQITNITPSNSSDW
+665 SKITNITPSNSSDW

-712 NGTIIL
+712 NGTITL

-746 SYAPAE
+746 SYAPAD
-752 GQDYNLQMSC
+752 QNYNLQMSC
-762 NVNLYKNESSVGD
+762 DVNLYKNGSSVGGN
-775 RDADIKMQLNSN
+775 DADIRLQLNSN
-787 DKTKLQYSSD
+787 DKTDLQYSSD

-803 NATVQSKSSVI
+803 NTTVQSKSSVV

-820 KNGAYLTSVTVPVS
+820 KNSAYLTSVTIPVS
-834 SSGKKGDPGQ
+834 SSGKKGDPGD

-913 KSTAFEPFRISDNTF
+913 TSTAFEPFRISDNSF
-928 YDLLI
+928 YDLLV

-952 NGNSQGDIVA
+952 DGNSQGDIVA
-962 GMTSGKGVTS
+962 GMTSGKDV
-972 DSYLN
+972 DSNSELN
-977 GKVKDKGDVRIWAGK
+977 KKVNNKGNVRIWAGK

-1049 INANGPDS
+1049 IGGIDSIHTYTFTNIDNEQVGEGQVNVLYCSNGKYYTNSQLEHLANGSYYIYKGISDVRKLS
-1057 QMTVESI
+1057 ESNCFI
-1064 SQNGSTFSE
+1064 GSNSANVYQKVTF
-1073 TQMPI
+1073 T
-1078 YSKNGLWYS
+1078 
-1087 DIQCENLLDGDFYI
+1087 DGDINYD
-1101 YQGLSNIFTTDD
+1101 GLCAI
-1113 NNYIIAGINNVKIFR
+1113 GPKVKYNAENTI
-1128 QITVDNGTISYNGI
+1128 ITVMQGNYWHDIENSQEFSNYFIRNKDGNAVQLINSNISYNNDNNELYLI
-1142 CGFGK
+1142 K
-1147 KVSITKS
+1147 
-1154 ASDGYIYSASN
+1154 
-1165 VEYVWYIPSSKN
+1165 PSTVGTATGTN
-1177 VSTSNTTFGYPT
+1177 YSTSHVYIN
-1189 TNSVTEAYKTITLTT
+1189 NDDLSQSKATITTH
-1204 DVGFDTTESTSTV
+1204 
-1217 YYLEQSS
+1217 YAQR
-1224 YPSVGEDGYSTC
+1224 
-1236 DIYYGT
+1236 
-1242 DNLIN
+1242 
-1247 PSPND
+1247 
-1252 INNVYSYEFNN
+1252 

>member
-7 EPEKHCH
+7 ESEKHCH

-50 ERDGWNN
+50 ERDEWNN

-91 KLIASAIADLNLGD
+91 KQIAEAIAGLNLGE

-136 IVDYTK
+136 IANYTE

-185 GGKFEVALSGSG
+185 GDQFEVALSGSG
-197 SGNGVDVNYVQDQL
+197 SGNGVDINYVQDQL
-211 KNYIRKGT
+211 KNYIKRGT
-219 LSRLIIN
+219 LSRLVIN
-226 DIYYSIED
+226 DKFYSIES
-234 GGDIKIPVGGGG
+234 GQDIKIPVGGGG
-246 SDIDPTKYG
+246 SDVDPTKYG

-272 KPADNRPPEEG
+272 KPADKRPPEDG

-347 SSPGVVTVKNGVPV
+347 SSPGAVTVENGVPV

-413 GVEYIY
+413 GVECIY
-419 YASLVAPTHNLPET
+419 YAALIAPTHNLPET

-445 IREGSEWTD
+445 IKEGSGWTD
-454 DPQDLEKKG
+454 DPRDLEDLG

-473 KKYADAGSE
+473 KKYADAGSKD
-482 NVYWHAY
+482 VYWHAY
-489 SSPALWSY
+489 SSPALWGY
-497 YSKDGIASAL
+497 YSKDGIASVL
-507 IMDIVGEN
+507 IMDVVGEN
-515 KYLYLTQDNKNKRFE
+515 KYLYLTQENKNKRFE

-561 SSVKD
+561 SSNKD
-566 QYFTIE
+566 QYFTIN
-572 GNQVNIDI
+572 GNQVNINI
-580 PENTLSFD
+580 PEGSLSFE
-588 NDIYYKIVLVGTPTS
+588 NDIYYKIILVGTPTS

-646 QDGTMY
+646 QDGAMY

-693 ISTDQI
+693 ISADQI
-699 QTEGESGMLFKAT
+699 QTEGDTGMLFKAT
-712 NGTIIL
+712 NGTITL
-718 SEYVPIVKSGIDGL
+718 SEYVPIVKSGINGL
-732 NGVTYQLQLSNISL
+732 NGVTYSLQLSNISL
-746 SYAPAE
+746 SYAPVD
-752 GQDYNLQMSC
+752 QSYSLQMSC
-762 NVNLYKNESSVGD
+762 NVNLYKNESSLSD
-775 RDADIKMQLNSN
+775 TDANLYMQLNSN
-787 DKTKLQYSSD
+787 DRTDLQYSSD
-797 HWVATV
+797 HWVASV
-803 NATVQSKSSVI
+803 NTTVQSKSSVI

-820 KNGAYLTSVTVPVS
+820 KNGAYLTSVTIPVS
-834 SSGKKGDPGQ
+834 ASGKKGDPGDP
-844 SSTGQ
+844 STGH

-858 VGDFDNSKTYY
+858 RGDFDNSQTYY
-869 DGKRAVDDA
+869 DGKRAVSDA

-884 DVVRYNNMYYACV
+884 DIVRYNNMYYACV
-897 NYDTWESEKGS
+897 NYDTWESEKGT

-913 KSTAFEPFRISDNTF
+913 TSTAFEPFRISDNAF
-928 YDLLI
+928 YDLLV

-938 IREISSEEVVIFEG
+938 IKQISSEEVVIFEG
-952 NGNSQGDIVA
+952 DGNSQGDIVA
-962 GMTSGKGVTS
+962 GMTSGKAVNSNSDLDGHVTTE
-972 DSYLN
+972 
-977 GKVKDKGDVRIWAGK
+977 GKGDVRIWAGK

-1005 VTDAG
+1005 VTSTG
-1010 VLKCKSDK
+1010 VLKANDSTLGNVVLKKANLTDATFVNPYGETCITTKEQTVYTDTSTSIKAISSGVFINDTTGKNMAQLYYLSENYSDSK
-1018 GNSIELKDGTIWFV
+1018 PQAGLRLATGDNTEFFSNVRDNDAQLYIGSGFGSDIGISSKILSYFSTYVVNGNLLVNFISNSICKIRVKGLRSYAFISDA
-1032 IDGQTYHLG
+1032 YS
-1041 ITNGKPDW
+1041 
-1049 INANGPDS
+1049 DS
-1057 QMTVESI
+1057 ALQKNEMFLISNTVEDRQGNAHTDYTVHI
-1064 SQNGSTFSE
+1064 KGA
-1073 TQMPI
+1073 
-1078 YSKNGLWYS
+1078 KN
-1087 DIQCENLLDGDFYI
+1087 
-1101 YQGLSNIFTTDD
+1101 
-1113 NNYIIAGINNVKIFR
+1113 
-1128 QITVDNGTISYNGI
+1128 
-1142 CGFGK
+1142 
-1147 KVSITKS
+1147 
-1154 ASDGYIYSASN
+1154 
-1165 VEYVWYIPSSKN
+1165 
-1177 VSTSNTTFGYPT
+1177 
-1189 TNSVTEAYKTITLTT
+1189 
-1204 DVGFDTTESTSTV
+1204 
-1217 YYLEQSS
+1217 
-1224 YPSVGEDGYSTC
+1224 
-1236 DIYYGT
+1236 
-1242 DNLIN
+1242 
-1247 PSPND
+1247 
-1252 INNVYSYEFNN
+1252 

>member
-7 EPEKHCH
+7 EPERHCH
-14 RDPIGELDLK
+14 KDPIGQLDLK

-50 ERDGWNN
+50 ERDEWNN

-91 KLIASAIADLNLGD
+91 KLIADAIADLNLGD

-116 KSIKLDGYVTKDY
+116 KSIKLDGYITKDY

-185 GGKFEVALSGSG
+185 GGQFEVALSGSG
-197 SGNGVDVNYVQDQL
+197 VGNYVDVNYVQDQL

-226 DIYYSIED
+226 NIPYSIEN
-234 GGDIKIPVGGGG
+234 GDDIVIPVGGGS

-347 SSPGVVTVKNGVPV
+347 SSPGVVTVENGIPV

-419 YASLVAPTHNLPET
+419 YASLIAPTHNLPET

-507 IMDIVGEN
+507 IMDVVGEN

-530 SSSMAY
+530 SSSTAY
-536 MYNDGDPIDFTLSI
+536 MYNDGAPIDFTLTI
-550 GSFTDS
+550 DSFVDS

-561 SSVKD
+561 SSNKD
-566 QYFTIE
+566 QYFTID
-572 GNQVNIDI
+572 GNQIKINI

-588 NDIYYKIVLVGTPTS
+588 NDIYYKIVLIGTPTS
-603 TSVSSQVRQ
+603 TAVSSQVRRS
-612 AEIQLFGLVR
+612 EIQLFGLVR
-622 GADGKPGDNAVSYDI
+622 GADGKPGENGEPGENAVSYDI
-637 KTSASAINL
+637 KTSAAAINY

-665 SQITNITPSNSSDW
+665 SKITNITPSNSSDW
-679 QFSYSINDGDSWNT
+679 QFSYSINDGDSWST
-693 ISTDQI
+693 ITSDQV

-712 NGTIIL
+712 NGTITL
-718 SEYVPIVKSGIDGL
+718 SEYVPIVKSGINGL

-746 SYAPAE
+746 SYAPAD
-752 GQDYNLQMSC
+752 QNYSLQMSC
-762 NVNLYKNESSVGD
+762 DVNLYKNESSVSD
-775 RDADIKMQLNSN
+775 KDADIKIQLNSN
-787 DKTKLQYSSD
+787 DKTELQYSSN

-803 NATVQSKSSVI
+803 NTTVQSKSSVI

-820 KNGAYLTSVTVPVS
+820 KNGAYLTSMSVPVS
-834 SSGKKGDPGQ
+834 ASGEKGDKGDKGDTGEG
-844 SSTGQ
+844 STGQ
-849 ALKGSPLRI
+849 TFKGSPLRMSREVDGQI
-858 VGDFDNSKTYY
+858 TTDWKQGVKYY
-869 DGKRAVDDA
+869 DGKRDA
-878 DGVMYQ
+878 ENGIFYQ
-884 DVVRYNNMYYACV
+884 DVVLYNNMYYACV
-897 NYDTWESEKGS
+897 NTDLGEQDQWKKSPDTAPYFS
-908 TQNPE
+908 
-913 KSTAFEPFRISDNTF
+913 AFTISPNIVA
-928 YDLLI
+928 DLVI
-933 ANKAN
+933 ANKAF
-938 IREISSEEVVIFEG
+938 IKEISSNELVIFD
-952 NGNSQGDIVA
+952 NDKIVA
-962 GMTSGKGVTS
+962 GMTSSKAVDES
-972 DSYLN
+972 SPLN
-977 GKVKDKGDVRIWAGK
+977 GKVTTEGKGDVRIWAGEI
-992 MTSKGDL
+992 SNADL
-999 TSAPFT
+999 TTAPFT
-1005 VTDAG
+1005 VTNTG
-1010 VLKCKSDK
+1010 VLKASDATLENVILK
-1018 GNSIELKDGTIWFV
+1018 KANLTDATFANPYGETCITTKEQTVYTDISTSIKAISSGVFINDTTGKNVAQLYYLSENYSDSKPQSGLRLATGNNTRFFSNVRDNDAQLYIGSGIGSDIGISSKILSYFSTYSVNGNLLVDFISNSICKIRIKGLRSYSFV
-1032 IDGQTYHLG
+1032 ED
-1041 ITNGKPDW
+1041 
-1049 INANGPDS
+1049 A
-1057 QMTVESI
+1057 
-1064 SQNGSTFSE
+1064 
-1073 TQMPI
+1073 
-1078 YSKNGLWYS
+1078 YS
-1087 DIQCENLLDGDFYI
+1087 DSALQKNEMFLI
-1101 YQGLSNIFTTDD
+1101 SNIVEDRQGNAYTD
-1113 NNYIIAGINNVKIFR
+1113 Y
-1128 QITVDNGTISYNGI
+1128 TVHIKG
-1142 CGFGK
+1142 
-1147 KVSITKS
+1147 
-1154 ASDGYIYSASN
+1154 A
-1165 VEYVWYIPSSKN
+1165 KN
-1177 VSTSNTTFGYPT
+1177 
-1189 TNSVTEAYKTITLTT
+1189 
-1204 DVGFDTTESTSTV
+1204 
-1217 YYLEQSS
+1217 
-1224 YPSVGEDGYSTC
+1224 
-1236 DIYYGT
+1236 
-1242 DNLIN
+1242 
-1247 PSPND
+1247 
-1252 INNVYSYEFNN
+1252 

>member
-50 ERDGWNN
+50 ERDEWNN

-70 LNEITGDGSGSIK
+70 LNEITGDGSDSIK

-91 KLIASAIADLNLGD
+91 KQIAEAIADLNLGE

-116 KSIKLDGYVTKDY
+116 KSIKLDEYITRDY

-185 GGKFEVALSGSG
+185 GGQFKVALSGSG
-197 SGNGVDVNYVQDQL
+197 TGGVDVDYIQQQL
-211 KNYIRKGT
+211 SNYIKRGT

-226 DIYYSIED
+226 GKALSIES
-234 GGDIKIPVGGGG
+234 GSDIVIPVGGGG
-246 SDIDPTKYG
+246 SDVDPTKYG

-272 KPADNRPPEEG
+272 KPADKRPPEDG

-294 EGYLVWMTQVFING
+294 EGHLVWMTQVFING

-347 SSPGVVTVKNGVPV
+347 SSPGVVTVENGVPV

-419 YASLVAPTHNLPET
+419 YASLIAPTHNLPET
-433 WTNDEGF
+433 WTDDEGF

-454 DPQDLEKKG
+454 DPQDLEKLG

-473 KKYADAGSE
+473 KKYADAGSKD
-482 NVYWHAY
+482 VYWHAY
-489 SSPALWSY
+489 SSPALWGY

-507 IMDIVGEN
+507 IMDVVGEN
-515 KYLYLTQDNKNKRFE
+515 KYLYLTQENKNKEFQ

-536 MYNDGDPIDFTLSI
+536 MYNDGDPINFTLSI

-561 SSVKD
+561 SSYKD
-566 QYFTIE
+566 QYFRID
-572 GNQVNIDI
+572 GNQINITI
-580 PENTLSFD
+580 PENSLSFN
-588 NDIYYKIVLVGTPTS
+588 NDIYYKIILVGTPTS
-603 TSVSSQVRQ
+603 TSVSSQIRQ

-693 ISTDQI
+693 ISSDQI
-699 QTEGESGMLFKAT
+699 QTEGDTGMLFKAT
-712 NGTIIL
+712 NGTITL

-762 NVNLYKNESSVGD
+762 DVNLYKNESSVGD
-775 RDADIKMQLNSN
+775 KDANVKIQLNSN
-787 DKTKLQYSSD
+787 DKTDLQYSSD
-797 HWVATV
+797 HWAAAINT
-803 NATVQSKSSVI
+803 TVQSKSSVI

-820 KNGAYLTSVTVPVS
+820 KNGAYLTSVTIPVS
-834 SSGKKGDPGQ
+834 ASGEKGDKGDKGEKGDTGEG
-844 SSTGQ
+844 SVGQ

-858 VGDFDNSKTYY
+858 RGDFDNSQTYY
-869 DGKRAVDDA
+869 DGKRAVSDA

-884 DVVRYNNMYYACV
+884 DIVRYNNMYYACV
-897 NYDTWESEKGS
+897 NYDTWESEKGT

-913 KSTAFEPFRISDNTF
+913 TSTAFEPFRISDNAF
-928 YDLLI
+928 YDLLV

-938 IREISSEEVVIFEG
+938 IREVSSEEVVIFEG
-952 NGNSQGDIVA
+952 DGNSQGDIVA
-962 GMTSGKGVTS
+962 GMTSGKDVTS

-1018 GNSIELKDGTIWFV
+1018 GNFIELKDGTIWFV
-1032 IDGQTYHLG
+1032 VDGQTYHLG

-1049 INANGPDS
+1049 IGGTQAINVYDFVDKGNNEVNTGLPKIIYCSNGVYYNNSQLTSPTNGSYYKQLGVSSVRYLDNDTCMVGSNSLIVYQKLEFSNGSMNVIGLCALGDKIVYNKLDNNVTIQPGKYWHDIQDS
-1057 QMTVESI
+1057 QDFNTYVLIDGGYNVITLNKKNITLNSDNNELYLAKLD
-1064 SQNGSTFSE
+1064 TFGQA
-1073 TQMPI
+1073 TGTN
-1078 YSKNGLWYS
+1078 YSFS
-1087 DIQCENLLDGDFYI
+1087 HVDEDTDD
-1101 YQGLSNIFTTDD
+1101 LSNSKVEITTQ
-1113 NNYIIAGINNVKIFR
+1113 Y
-1128 QITVDNGTISYNGI
+1128 T
-1142 CGFGK
+1142 
-1147 KVSITKS
+1147 
-1154 ASDGYIYSASN
+1154 
-1165 VEYVWYIPSSKN
+1165 
-1177 VSTSNTTFGYPT
+1177 
-1189 TNSVTEAYKTITLTT
+1189 
-1204 DVGFDTTESTSTV
+1204 
-1217 YYLEQSS
+1217 
-1224 YPSVGEDGYSTC
+1224 
-1236 DIYYGT
+1236 
-1242 DNLIN
+1242 
-1247 PSPND
+1247 
-1252 INNVYSYEFNN
+1252 

>member
-7 EPEKHCH
+7 ESEKHCH

-50 ERDGWNN
+50 ERDEWNN

-91 KLIASAIADLNLGD
+91 KQIAEAIAGLNLGE

-136 IVDYTK
+136 IANYTE

-185 GGKFEVALSGSG
+185 GGQFEVALSGSG
-197 SGNGVDVNYVQDQL
+197 SGNGVDINYVQDQL
-211 KNYIRKGT
+211 KNYIKRGT
-219 LSRLIIN
+219 LSRLVIN
-226 DIYYSIED
+226 DKFYSIES
-234 GGDIKIPVGGGG
+234 GQDIKIPVGGGG
-246 SDIDPTKYG
+246 SDVDPTKYG

-347 SSPGVVTVKNGVPV
+347 SSPGAVTVENGVPV

-374 KDVPYEYCS
+374 KKVPYEYCS

-419 YASLVAPTHNLPET
+419 YASLIAPTHNLPET
-433 WTNDEGF
+433 WTSDEGF

-454 DPQDLEKKG
+454 DPRDLENLG

-473 KKYADAGSE
+473 KKYADAGSKD
-482 NVYWHAY
+482 VYWHAY
-489 SSPALWSY
+489 SSPALWGY

-507 IMDIVGEN
+507 IMDVVGEN
-515 KYLYLTQDNKNKRFE
+515 KYLYLTQENKNKRFE

-561 SSVKD
+561 SSNKD
-566 QYFTIE
+566 QYFTIN
-572 GNQVNIDI
+572 GNQVNINI
-580 PENTLSFD
+580 PEGSLSFE
-588 NDIYYKIVLVGTPTS
+588 NDVYYKIILVGTPTS
-603 TSVSSQVRQ
+603 TAVSSQVRQ

-693 ISTDQI
+693 ISVDQI
-699 QTEGESGMLFKAT
+699 QTEGDTGMLFKAT
-712 NGTIIL
+712 NGTITL
-718 SEYVPIVKSGIDGL
+718 SEYVPIVKSGINGL
-732 NGVTYQLQLSNISL
+732 NGVTYSLQLSNISL
-746 SYAPAE
+746 SYAPVD
-752 GQDYNLQMSC
+752 QSYSLQMSC
-762 NVNLYKNESSVGD
+762 NVNLYKNESSL
-775 RDADIKMQLNSN
+775 RDNDANLYMQLNSN
-787 DKTKLQYSSD
+787 NRTDLQYSSD
-797 HWVATV
+797 HWVASV

-820 KNGAYLTSVTVPVS
+820 KNGAYLTSVTIPVS
-834 SSGKKGDPGQ
+834 ASGKKGDPGDP
-844 SSTGQ
+844 STGQ

-858 VGDFDNSKTYY
+858 RGDFDNSQTYY
-869 DGKRAVDDA
+869 DGKRAVSDA

-884 DVVRYNNMYYACV
+884 DIVRYNNMYYACV
-897 NYDTWESEKGS
+897 NYDTWESEKGT

-913 KSTAFEPFRISDNTF
+913 TSTAFEPFRISDNAF
-928 YDLLI
+928 HDLLI

-938 IREISSEEVVIFEG
+938 IKQISSEEVVIFEG
-952 NGNSQGDIVA
+952 DGNSQGDIVA
-962 GMTSGKGVTS
+962 GMTSGKAVDSNS
-972 DSYLN
+972 DLD
-977 GKVKDKGDVRIWAGK
+977 GKVTTEGKGDVRIWAGK

-1005 VTDAG
+1005 VTSAGNVTAHTATLYDATFYAENAQVKITNERTVTTG
-1010 VLKCKSDK
+1010 QLVENFENAGISISGNSEEYGDSKMFFGMQTSYPINIGGVTSTKASTPVAFVSNENNKVRITPGRIDVDGANANLTVNGTTVLKGYTEIDKLGCIVRRDSLKSNLD
-1018 GNSIELKDGTIWFV
+1018 SMCSV
-1032 IDGQTYHLG
+1032 S
-1041 ITNGKPDW
+1041 
-1049 INANGPDS
+1049 INAG
-1057 QMTVESI
+1057 
-1064 SQNGSTFSE
+1064 
-1073 TQMPI
+1073 
-1078 YSKNGLWYS
+1078 
-1087 DIQCENLLDGDFYI
+1087 
-1101 YQGLSNIFTTDD
+1101 
-1113 NNYIIAGINNVKIFR
+1113 
-1128 QITVDNGTISYNGI
+1128 
-1142 CGFGK
+1142 
-1147 KVSITKS
+1147 
-1154 ASDGYIYSASN
+1154 
-1165 VEYVWYIPSSKN
+1165 
-1177 VSTSNTTFGYPT
+1177 TFGSADGSSY
-1189 TNSVTEAYKTITLTT
+1189 TITLPDSVKGRDIIIVNPKWDKLIIQAPEGYTLYKYGSSVSQVQMSKYT
-1204 DVGFDTTESTSTV
+1204 MAHAIQIGDKAWIVGMMT
-1217 YYLEQSS
+1217 
-1224 YPSVGEDGYSTC
+1224 
-1236 DIYYGT
+1236 
-1242 DNLIN
+1242 
-1247 PSPND
+1247 
-1252 INNVYSYEFNN
+1252 

>member
-50 ERDGWNN
+50 ERDEWNN

-70 LNEITGDGSGSIK
+70 LNEITGDGSDSIK

-91 KLIASAIADLNLGD
+91 KQIAEAIADLNLGE

-116 KSIKLDGYVTKDY
+116 KSIKLDEYITRDY

-185 GGKFEVALSGSG
+185 GGQFEVALSGSG
-197 SGNGVDVNYVQDQL
+197 TGGVDVDYIQQQL
-211 KNYIRKGT
+211 SNYIKRGT

-226 DIYYSIED
+226 GKALSIES
-234 GGDIKIPVGGGG
+234 GSDIVIPTGGGG
-246 SDIDPTKYG
+246 SDVDPTKYG

-272 KPADNRPPEEG
+272 KPADNRPPEDG

-294 EGYLVWMTQVFING
+294 EGHLVWMTQVFING

-347 SSPGVVTVKNGVPV
+347 SSPGVVTVENGVPV

-419 YASLVAPTHNLPET
+419 YASLIAPTHNLPET
-433 WTNDEGF
+433 WTDDEGF

-454 DPQDLEKKG
+454 DPQDLEKLG

-473 KKYADAGSE
+473 KKYADAGSKD
-482 NVYWHAY
+482 VYWHAY
-489 SSPALWSY
+489 SSPALWGY

-507 IMDIVGEN
+507 IMDVVGEN
-515 KYLYLTQDNKNKRFE
+515 KYLYLTQENKNKEFK

-536 MYNDGDPIDFTLSI
+536 MYNDGDPINFTLSI

-561 SSVKD
+561 SSYKD
-566 QYFTIE
+566 QYFRID
-572 GNQVNIDI
+572 GNQINITI
-580 PENTLSFD
+580 PENSLSFN
-588 NDIYYKIVLVGTPTS
+588 NDIYYKIILVGTPTS
-603 TSVSSQVRQ
+603 TSVSSQIRQ

-693 ISTDQI
+693 ISSDQI
-699 QTEGESGMLFKAT
+699 QTEGDTGMLFKAT
-712 NGTIIL
+712 NGTITL

-762 NVNLYKNESSVGD
+762 DVNLYKNESSVGD
-775 RDADIKMQLNSN
+775 NDANLYMQLNSN
-787 DKTKLQYSSD
+787 DRTSLQYSSD

-803 NATVQSKSSVI
+803 NTTVQSKSSVV

-820 KNGAYLTSVTVPVS
+820 KNGAYLTSVTIPVS
-834 SSGKKGDPGQ
+834 SSGKKGDKGNPGD

-858 VGDFDNSKTYY
+858 RGDFDNSQTYY
-869 DGKRAVDDA
+869 DGKRAVSDA

-884 DVVRYNNMYYACV
+884 DIVRYNNMYYACV
-897 NYDTWESEKGS
+897 NYNTWESEKGT

-913 KSTAFEPFRISDNTF
+913 TSTAFEPFRISDNAF

-933 ANKAN
+933 TNKAN

-952 NGNSQGDIVA
+952 DGNSQGDIVA
-962 GMTSGKGVTS
+962 GMTSGKDITS

-977 GKVKDKGDVRIWAGK
+977 EKVKNKGDVRIWAGK

-1010 VLKCKSDK
+1010 ELKCKSDK

-1032 IDGQTYHLG
+1032 VDGQTYHLG

-1049 INANGPDS
+1049 IGGAQAINVYDFVDKGNNEVNTGLPKIIYCSNGVYYNNS
-1057 QMTVESI
+1057 QLTSPT
-1064 SQNGSTFSE
+1064 NGSYYKRLGVSSVRYLDYDTCMVGSNSLIVYQKLEFS
-1073 TQMPI
+1073 
-1078 YSKNGLWYS
+1078 NGSMNVIGLCALGDKIVYNKSDNNVTIQPGKYWH
-1087 DIQCENLLDGDFYI
+1087 DIQDNQDFNTYVLIDRGYNVITLNKKNITLNSDNNELYLAKLDTFGQATGTNYSFSHVDEDADD
-1101 YQGLSNIFTTDD
+1101 LSNSKVEITT
-1113 NNYIIAGINNVKIFR
+1113 
-1128 QITVDNGTISYNGI
+1128 Q
-1142 CGFGK
+1142 
-1147 KVSITKS
+1147 
-1154 ASDGYIYSASN
+1154 
-1165 VEYVWYIPSSKN
+1165 
-1177 VSTSNTTFGYPT
+1177 YP
-1189 TNSVTEAYKTITLTT
+1189 
-1204 DVGFDTTESTSTV
+1204 
-1217 YYLEQSS
+1217 
-1224 YPSVGEDGYSTC
+1224 
-1236 DIYYGT
+1236 
-1242 DNLIN
+1242 
-1247 PSPND
+1247 
-1252 INNVYSYEFNN
+1252 

>member
-7 EPEKHCH
+7 EPERHCH
-14 RDPIGELDLK
+14 KDPIGQLDLK

-50 ERDGWNN
+50 ERDEWNN

-91 KLIASAIADLNLGD
+91 KLIADAIADLNLGD

-173 IKDNKLILVQKN
+173 IKDNKLILVQNN
-185 GGKFEVALSGSG
+185 GGQFEVALSGSG
-197 SGNGVDVNYVQDQL
+197 VGNYVDVNYVQDQL

-219 LSRLIIN
+219 LSRLVIN
-226 DIYYSIED
+226 NIPYSIEN
-234 GGDIKIPVGGGG
+234 GDDIVIPVGGGS

-272 KPADNRPPEEG
+272 KPTDNRPPEEG

-347 SSPGVVTVKNGVPV
+347 SSPGVVTVENGIPV

-419 YASLVAPTHNLPET
+419 YASLIAPTHNLPET

-507 IMDIVGEN
+507 IMDVVGEN

-530 SSSMAY
+530 SSSTAY
-536 MYNDGDPIDFTLSI
+536 MYNDGAPIDFTLTI
-550 GSFTDS
+550 DSFVDS

-561 SSVKD
+561 SSNKD
-566 QYFTIE
+566 QYFTID
-572 GNQVNIDI
+572 GNQIKINI

-588 NDIYYKIVLVGTPTS
+588 NDIYYKIVLIGTPTS
-603 TSVSSQVRQ
+603 TAVSSQVRRS
-612 AEIQLFGLVR
+612 EIQLFGLVR
-622 GADGKPGDNAVSYDI
+622 GADGKPGENGEPGENAVSYDI
-637 KTSASAINL
+637 KTSAAAINY
-646 QDGTMY
+646 QDGAMY

-665 SQITNITPSNSSDW
+665 SKITNITPSNSSDW
-679 QFSYSINDGDSWNT
+679 QFSYSINDGDSWST

-712 NGTIIL
+712 NGTITL
-718 SEYVPIVKSGIDGL
+718 SEYIPIVKSGINGL

-746 SYAPAE
+746 SYAPAD
-752 GQDYNLQMSC
+752 QNYSLQMSC
-762 NVNLYKNESSVGD
+762 DVNLYKNESSVSD
-775 RDADIKMQLNSN
+775 KDADIKMQLNSN
-787 DKTKLQYSSD
+787 DKTELQYSSN

-803 NATVQSKSSVI
+803 NTTVQSKSSIV

-820 KNGAYLTSVTVPVS
+820 KNGAYLTSVAIPVS

-913 KSTAFEPFRISDNTF
+913 KSTAFEPFRISDNAF
-928 YDLLI
+928 YDLLV

-952 NGNSQGDIVA
+952 DGNSQGDIVA
-962 GMTSGKGVTS
+962 GMTSGKDV
-972 DSYLN
+972 DSNSELN
-977 GKVKDKGDVRIWAGK
+977 GKVNNKGNVRIWAGK
-992 MTSKGDL
+992 MQNTGDL

-1010 VLKCKSDK
+1010 ELKCKSDK

-1032 IDGQTYHLG
+1032 VDGQTYHLG

-1049 INANGPDS
+1049 IGGTQAINVYDFIKQGDNEVNTGLPKIIYCSNGVYYNNS
-1057 QMTVESI
+1057 QLTSLTNGSYYKQLGLTSVRYLDQDTCMVGSESLI
-1064 SQNGSTFSE
+1064 VYQKLEFSNGSMNEIGLCALGNKVVYNKFDGNVTISPGKYWHDIDNSQNFDTYVLIDRSYNVVTLKKENITLNSDNNELYLAKLDTFGE
-1073 TQMPI
+1073 ATGTN
-1078 YSKNGLWYS
+1078 YSFAHI
-1087 DIQCENLLDGDFYI
+1087 DEDTDD
-1101 YQGLSNIFTTDD
+1101 LSNSKVEITT
-1113 NNYIIAGINNVKIFR
+1113 
-1128 QITVDNGTISYNGI
+1128 SY
-1142 CGFGK
+1142 
-1147 KVSITKS
+1147 V
-1154 ASDGYIYSASN
+1154 
-1165 VEYVWYIPSSKN
+1165 
-1177 VSTSNTTFGYPT
+1177 
-1189 TNSVTEAYKTITLTT
+1189 
-1204 DVGFDTTESTSTV
+1204 
-1217 YYLEQSS
+1217 
-1224 YPSVGEDGYSTC
+1224 
-1236 DIYYGT
+1236 
-1242 DNLIN
+1242 
-1247 PSPND
+1247 
-1252 INNVYSYEFNN
+1252 

>member
-7 EPEKHCH
+7 EPERHCH
-14 RDPIGELDLK
+14 KDPIGQLDLK

-50 ERDGWNN
+50 ERDEWNN

-83 QEILLEVT
+83 QEILFEVT
-91 KLIASAIADLNLGD
+91 KLIADAIADLNLGD

-185 GGKFEVALSGSG
+185 GGQFEVALSGSG
-197 SGNGVDVNYVQDQL
+197 VGNYVDVNYVQDQL

-226 DIYYSIED
+226 DIPYSIEN
-234 GGDIKIPVGGGG
+234 GGDIKIPVGGGS

-272 KPADNRPPEEG
+272 KPTDNMPPEEG

-294 EGYLVWMTQVFING
+294 EGHLIWMTQVFING
-308 NGQYGEY
+308 NGQYGKY

-336 IYKTFINEEQV
+336 IYKTAIEGENV
-347 SSPGVVTVKNGVPV
+347 SSPGNVSVQDGVPV
-361 VPEGWTDHPKGVT
+361 VPEGWTNHPTGVT
-374 KDVPYEYCS
+374 KAVPYEYCS

-419 YASLVAPTHNLPET
+419 YASLIAPTHNLPET

-445 IREGSEWTD
+445 IKEGSGWTD
-454 DPQDLEKKG
+454 DPQDLEKLG

-473 KKYADAGSE
+473 KKYADAGSD

-507 IMDIVGEN
+507 IMDVVGEN

-530 SSSMAY
+530 SSSTAY
-536 MYNDGDPIDFTLSI
+536 MYNDGAPINFTLTI
-550 GSFTDS
+550 DSFVDS

-561 SSVKD
+561 SSNKD
-566 QYFTIE
+566 QYFTID
-572 GNQVNIDI
+572 GNQIKINI

-603 TSVSSQVRQ
+603 TSVSSQVRH

-637 KTSASAINL
+637 KTSAAAINY
-646 QDGTMY
+646 QDGAMY

-665 SQITNITPSNSSDW
+665 SKITNITPSNSSDW
-679 QFSYSINDGDSWNT
+679 QFSYSTNDGDSWST
-693 ISTDQI
+693 ITSDQV

-712 NGTIIL
+712 NGTITL
-718 SEYVPIVKSGIDGL
+718 SEYVPIVKSGINGL

-746 SYAPAE
+746 SYAPAD
-752 GQDYNLQMSC
+752 QNYSLQMSC
-762 NVNLYKNESSVGD
+762 DVNLYKNESSVSD
-775 RDADIKMQLNSN
+775 KDADIKMQLNSN
-787 DKTKLQYSSD
+787 DKTELQYSSN

-803 NATVQSKSSVI
+803 NTTVQSKSSVI

-820 KNGAYLTSVTVPVS
+820 KNGAYLTSMSVPVS
-834 SSGKKGDPGQ
+834 ASGEKGDKGDKGDTGEG
-844 SSTGQ
+844 STGQ
-849 ALKGSPLRI
+849 TFKGSPLRMSREVDGQI
-858 VGDFDNSKTYY
+858 TTDWKKGVKYY
-869 DGKRAVDDA
+869 DGKRDA
-878 DGVMYQ
+878 ENGIFYQ
-884 DVVRYNNMYYACV
+884 DVVLYNNMYYACV
-897 NYDTWESEKGS
+897 NTDLGEQDQWKKSPDTAPYFS
-908 TQNPE
+908 
-913 KSTAFEPFRISDNTF
+913 AFTISPNIVA
-928 YDLLI
+928 DLVI
-933 ANKAN
+933 ANKAF
-938 IREISSEEVVIFEG
+938 IKEISSNELVIFD
-952 NGNSQGDIVA
+952 NDKIVA
-962 GMTSGKGVTS
+962 GMTSSKAVDES
-972 DSYLN
+972 SPLN
-977 GKVKDKGDVRIWAGK
+977 GKVTTEGKGDVRIWAGEI
-992 MTSKGDL
+992 SNADL
-999 TSAPFT
+999 TTAPFT
-1005 VTDAG
+1005 VTSTG
-1010 VLKCKSDK
+1010 VLKANDATLENVVLKKANLTDATFVNPNGETCITTKEQTVYTGPDTNAKAVSSGMFINNTTGNNVAQLYYLSGSQPGLKSQS
-1018 GNSIELKDGTIWFV
+1018 GLRIATNSKTKFFSNVRDDDAQLYIGTGIGTGIGIGSKSLAYFSTYVQEGDLGVEFV
-1032 IDGQTYHLG
+1032 S
-1041 ITNGKPDW
+1041 NGKCG
-1049 INANGPDS
+1049 IRI
-1057 QMTVESI
+1057 V
-1064 SQNGSTFSE
+1064 
-1073 TQMPI
+1073 
-1078 YSKNGLWYS
+1078 GLPKYPNLTSAYS
-1087 DIQCENLLDGDFYI
+1087 DSNLHESEMFLVSD
-1101 YQGLSNIFTTDD
+1101 NTTDNMD
-1113 NNYIIAGINNVKIFR
+1113 
-1128 QITVDNGTISYNGI
+1128 
-1142 CGFGK
+1142 
-1147 KVSITKS
+1147 
-1154 ASDGYIYSASN
+1154 
-1165 VEYVWYIPSSKN
+1165 
-1177 VSTSNTTFGYPT
+1177 
-1189 TNSVTEAYKTITLTT
+1189 
-1204 DVGFDTTESTSTV
+1204 
-1217 YYLEQSS
+1217 
-1224 YPSVGEDGYSTC
+1224 
-1236 DIYYGT
+1236 
-1242 DNLIN
+1242 
-1247 PSPND
+1247 
-1252 INNVYSYEFNN
+1252 NVYEDHTVHIRGRRIQ

>member
-7 EPEKHCH
+7 EPERHCH
-14 RDPIGELDLK
+14 KDPIGQLDLK

-50 ERDGWNN
+50 ERDEWNN

-91 KLIASAIADLNLGD
+91 KLIADAIADLNLGD

-185 GGKFEVALSGSG
+185 GGQFEVALSGSG
-197 SGNGVDVNYVQDQL
+197 VGNYVDVNYVQDQL

-226 DIYYSIED
+226 DIPYSIEN
-234 GGDIKIPVGGGG
+234 GGDIKIPVGGGS

-272 KPADNRPPEEG
+272 KPTDNIPPEEG

-294 EGYLVWMTQVFING
+294 EGHLIWMTQVFING
-308 NGQYGEY
+308 NGQYGKY

-336 IYKTFINEEQV
+336 IYKTAIEGENV
-347 SSPGVVTVKNGVPV
+347 SSPGNVSVQDGVPV
-361 VPEGWTDHPKGVT
+361 VPEGWTNHPTGVT
-374 KDVPYEYCS
+374 KAVPYEYCS

-419 YASLVAPTHNLPET
+419 YASLIAPTHNLPET

-445 IREGSEWTD
+445 IKEGSGWTD
-454 DPQDLEKKG
+454 DPQDLEKLG

-473 KKYADAGSE
+473 KKYADAGSD

-507 IMDIVGEN
+507 IMDVVGEN

-530 SSSMAY
+530 SSSTAY
-536 MYNDGDPIDFTLSI
+536 MYNDGAPINFTLTI
-550 GSFTDS
+550 DSFVDS

-561 SSVKD
+561 SSDKD
-566 QYFTIE
+566 QYFTID
-572 GNQVNIDI
+572 GNQIKINI

-603 TSVSSQVRQ
+603 TSVSSQVRH

-637 KTSASAINL
+637 KTSAAAINY
-646 QDGTMY
+646 QDGAMY

-665 SQITNITPSNSSDW
+665 SKITNITPSNSSDW
-679 QFSYSINDGDSWNT
+679 QFSYSTNDGDSWST
-693 ISTDQI
+693 ITSDQV

-712 NGTIIL
+712 NGTITL
-718 SEYVPIVKSGIDGL
+718 SEYVPIVKSGINGL

-746 SYAPAE
+746 SYAPAD
-752 GQDYNLQMSC
+752 QNYSLQMSC
-762 NVNLYKNESSVGD
+762 DVNLYKNESSVSD
-775 RDADIKMQLNSN
+775 KDADIKMQLNSN
-787 DKTKLQYSSD
+787 DKTELQYSSN

-803 NATVQSKSSVI
+803 NTIVQSKSSVI

-820 KNGAYLTSVTVPVS
+820 KNGAYLTSMSVPVS
-834 SSGKKGDPGQ
+834 ASGEKGDKGDKGDTGEG
-844 SSTGQ
+844 STGQ
-849 ALKGSPLRI
+849 TFKGSPLRMSREVDGQI
-858 VGDFDNSKTYY
+858 TTDWKKGVKYY
-869 DGKRAVDDA
+869 DGKRDA
-878 DGVMYQ
+878 ENGVFYQ
-884 DVVRYNNMYYACV
+884 DVVLYNNMYYACV
-897 NYDTWESEKGS
+897 NTDLGEQDQWKKSPDTAPYFS
-908 TQNPE
+908 
-913 KSTAFEPFRISDNTF
+913 AFTISPNIVA
-928 YDLLI
+928 DLVI
-933 ANKAN
+933 ANKAF
-938 IREISSEEVVIFEG
+938 IKEISSNELVIFD
-952 NGNSQGDIVA
+952 NDKIVA
-962 GMTSGKGVTS
+962 GMTSSKAVDES
-972 DSYLN
+972 SPLN
-977 GKVKDKGDVRIWAGK
+977 GKVTTEGKGDVRIWAGEI
-992 MTSKGDL
+992 SNADL
-999 TSAPFT
+999 TTAPFT
-1005 VTDAG
+1005 VKSNGNLTAHTATLYDATFYAENAQVKITNERTVTTG
-1010 VLKCKSDK
+1010 QVVENFENAGISIS
-1018 GNSIELKDGTIWFV
+1018 GNSEEYGGSKMFFGMQTSYPINIGGVTSTKASTPVAFVSNENNKVRITPGRIDVDGA
-1032 IDGQTYHLG
+1032 
-1041 ITNGKPDW
+1041 
-1049 INANGPDS
+1049 NANL
-1057 QMTVESI
+1057 TV
-1064 SQNGSTFSE
+1064 NGSTVLKGYTEIDKLGCIVRKDSLK
-1073 TQMPI
+1073 
-1078 YSKNGLWYS
+1078 S
-1087 DIQCENLLDGDFYI
+1087 NLD
-1101 YQGLSNIFTTDD
+1101 SMC
-1113 NNYIIAGINNVKIFR
+1113 
-1128 QITVDNGTISYNGI
+1128 S
-1142 CGFGK
+1142 
-1147 KVSITKS
+1147 VSIN
-1154 ASDGYIYSASN
+1154 AG
-1165 VEYVWYIPSSKN
+1165 
-1177 VSTSNTTFGYPT
+1177 TFGSADGSSY
-1189 TNSVTEAYKTITLTT
+1189 TITLPDSVKGRDIIIVNPKWDKLIIQAPEGYTLYKYGSSVSQVQMSKYT
-1204 DVGFDTTESTSTV
+1204 MAHAIQIGDKAWIVGMMT
-1217 YYLEQSS
+1217 
-1224 YPSVGEDGYSTC
+1224 
-1236 DIYYGT
+1236 
-1242 DNLIN
+1242 
-1247 PSPND
+1247 
-1252 INNVYSYEFNN
+1252 

>member
-7 EPEKHCH
+7 EPERHCH
-14 RDPIGELDLK
+14 KDPIGQLDLK

-50 ERDGWNN
+50 ERDEWNN

-91 KLIASAIADLNLGD
+91 KLIADAIADLNLGD

-185 GGKFEVALSGSG
+185 GGQFEVALSGSG
-197 SGNGVDVNYVQDQL
+197 VGNYVDVNYVQDQL

-226 DIYYSIED
+226 DIPYSIEN
-234 GGDIKIPVGGGG
+234 GGDIKIPVGGGS

-272 KPADNRPPEEG
+272 KPTDNMPPEEG

-294 EGYLVWMTQVFING
+294 EGHLIWMTQVFING
-308 NGQYGEY
+308 NGQYGKY

-336 IYKTFINEEQV
+336 IYKTAIEGENV
-347 SSPGVVTVKNGVPV
+347 SSPGNVSVQDGVPV
-361 VPEGWTDHPKGVT
+361 VPEGWTNHPTGVT
-374 KDVPYEYCS
+374 KAVPYEYCS

-419 YASLVAPTHNLPET
+419 YASLIAPTHNLPET

-445 IREGSEWTD
+445 IKEGSGWTD
-454 DPQDLEKKG
+454 DPQDLEKLG

-473 KKYADAGSE
+473 KKYADAGSD

-507 IMDIVGEN
+507 IMDVVGEN

-530 SSSMAY
+530 SSSTAY
-536 MYNDGDPIDFTLSI
+536 MYNDGAPINFTLTI
-550 GSFTDS
+550 DSFVDS

-561 SSVKD
+561 SSNKD
-566 QYFTIE
+566 QYFTID
-572 GNQVNIDI
+572 GNQIKINI

-603 TSVSSQVRQ
+603 TSVSSQVRH

-622 GADGKPGDNAVSYDI
+622 GADSKPGDNAVSYDI
-637 KTSASAINL
+637 KTSAAAINY
-646 QDGTMY
+646 QDGAMY

-665 SQITNITPSNSSDW
+665 SKITNITPSNSSDW
-679 QFSYSINDGDSWNT
+679 QFSYSTNDGDSWST
-693 ISTDQI
+693 ITSDQV

-712 NGTIIL
+712 NGTITL
-718 SEYVPIVKSGIDGL
+718 SEYVPIVKSGINGL

-746 SYAPAE
+746 SYAPAD
-752 GQDYNLQMSC
+752 QNYSLQMSC
-762 NVNLYKNESSVGD
+762 DVNLYKNESSVSD
-775 RDADIKMQLNSN
+775 KDADIKMQLNSN
-787 DKTKLQYSSD
+787 DKTELQYSSN

-803 NATVQSKSSVI
+803 NTTVQSKSSVI

-820 KNGAYLTSVTVPVS
+820 KNGAYLTSMSVPVS
-834 SSGKKGDPGQ
+834 ASGEKGDKGDKGDTGEG
-844 SSTGQ
+844 STGQ
-849 ALKGSPLRI
+849 TFKGSPLRMSREVDGQI
-858 VGDFDNSKTYY
+858 TTDWKKGVKYY
-869 DGKRAVDDA
+869 DGKRDA
-878 DGVMYQ
+878 ENGIFYQ
-884 DVVRYNNMYYACV
+884 DVVLYNNMYYACV
-897 NYDTWESEKGS
+897 NTDLGEQDQWKKSPDTAPYFS
-908 TQNPE
+908 
-913 KSTAFEPFRISDNTF
+913 AFTISPNIVA
-928 YDLLI
+928 DLVI
-933 ANKAN
+933 ANKAF
-938 IREISSEEVVIFEG
+938 IKEISSNELVIFD
-952 NGNSQGDIVA
+952 NDKIVA
-962 GMTSGKGVTS
+962 GMTSSKAVDES
-972 DSYLN
+972 SPLN
-977 GKVKDKGDVRIWAGK
+977 GKVTTEGKGDVRIWAGEI
-992 MTSKGDL
+992 SNADL
-999 TSAPFT
+999 TTAPFT
-1005 VTDAG
+1005 VKSNGNLTAHTATLYDATFYAENAQVKITNERTITTG
-1010 VLKCKSDK
+1010 QVIENFENAGISIS
-1018 GNSIELKDGTIWFV
+1018 GNSQEYGNSKMFFGMQTSYPINIGGTTQTKTSTPVAFVLNENNKVRITPGCIDIAGDGTNTNLRV
-1032 IDGQTYHLG
+1032 DGTTILKGYTEINKLG
-1041 ITNGKPDW
+1041 CIVRRDSLKSSLDSMCSVS
-1049 INANGPDS
+1049 INAGTYGSLGGDSITVTLPDS
-1057 QMTVESI
+1057 ELGRDIIIV
-1064 SQNGSTFSE
+1064 N
-1073 TQMPI
+1073 
-1078 YSKNGLWYS
+1078 SKWNKL
-1087 DIQCENLLDGDFYI
+1087 I
-1101 YQGLSNIFTTDD
+1101 
-1113 NNYIIAGINNVKIFR
+1113 VK
-1128 QITVDNGTISYNGI
+1128 VP
-1142 CGFGK
+1142 
-1147 KVSITKS
+1147 
-1154 ASDGYIYSASN
+1154 DGY
-1165 VEYVWYIPSSKN
+1165 
-1177 VSTSNTTFGYPT
+1177 TL
-1189 TNSVTEAYKTITLTT
+1189 YKYGT
-1204 DVGFDTTESTSTV
+1204 
-1217 YYLEQSS
+1217 
-1224 YPSVGEDGYSTC
+1224 SVGEVQMSKYTMAHAIQIGNKAW
-1236 DIYYGT
+1236 ILGMMM
-1242 DNLIN
+1242 
-1247 PSPND
+1247 
-1252 INNVYSYEFNN
+1252 

>member
-234 GGDIKIPVGGGG
+234 GDDIKIPVGGGS
-246 SDIDPTKYG
+246 SDVDPTKYG

-361 VPEGWTDHPKGVT
+361 VPKGWTDHPKGVT
-374 KDVPYEYCS
+374 KGVPYEYCS

-419 YASLVAPTHNLPET
+419 YASLIAPTHNLPET

-489 SSPALWSY
+489 SSPALWGY

-507 IMDIVGEN
+507 IMDVVGEN
-515 KYLYLTQDNKNKRFE
+515 KYLYLTQDNENKRFE
-530 SSSMAY
+530 SSSTAY
-536 MYNDGDPIDFTLSI
+536 MYNDGDPIDFTLAI
-550 GSFTDS
+550 DSFVDS

-561 SSVKD
+561 SSNKD
-566 QYFTIE
+566 QYFRIE

-580 PENTLSFD
+580 PEDALSFD
-588 NDIYYKIVLVGTPTS
+588 NDIYYKIILVGTPTS

-775 RDADIKMQLNSN
+775 KDANVKMQLNSN
-787 DKTKLQYSSD
+787 DKTDLQYSSD

-803 NATVQSKSSVI
+803 DTTVQSKSSIV

-820 KNGAYLTSVTVPVS
+820 KNGAYLTSVTIPVS
-834 SSGKKGDPGQ
+834 SSGDKGDKGDKGDTGEGSIGQ
-844 SSTGQ
+844 TF
-849 ALKGSPLRI
+849 KGSPLRMSREI
-858 VGDFDNSKTYY
+858 DGQVTTDWKQGVKYY
-869 DGKRAVDDA
+869 DGKRDVE
-878 DGVMYQ
+878 DGVFYQ
-884 DVVRYNNMYYACV
+884 DVVLYNNMYYACV
-897 NYDTWESEKGS
+897 NTDLGEQDQWKKSPDTAPYFS
-908 TQNPE
+908 
-913 KSTAFEPFRISDNTF
+913 AFTISPNIVA
-928 YDLLI
+928 DLVI
-933 ANKAN
+933 TNKAF
-938 IREISSEEVVIFEG
+938 IKEISSNELVIFD
-952 NGNSQGDIVA
+952 SDKIVA
-962 GMTSGKGVTS
+962 GMTSSKAVDES
-972 DSYLN
+972 SPLN
-977 GKVKDKGDVRIWAGK
+977 GKVTTEGKGDVRIWAGEI
-992 MTSKGDL
+992 SNADL
-999 TSAPFT
+999 TTAPFT
-1005 VTDAG
+1005 VTSTG
-1010 VLKCKSDK
+1010 VLKANDATLE
-1018 GNSIELKDGTIWFV
+1018 NVVLKKANLTDATFINPN
-1032 IDGQTYHLG
+1032 GQTCITTKEQTVYTGPNTNAKAVSSGMFINDTTGNNIAQLYYLSESQSGSQAQSGLRISTDSKTKFFSNVRDNDAQLYIGTG
-1041 ITNGKPDW
+1041 IGTGIGIGSKSLAYFSTYVQEGDLAVEFVSNGKCG
-1049 INANGPDS
+1049 IRI
-1057 QMTVESI
+1057 V
-1064 SQNGSTFSE
+1064 
-1073 TQMPI
+1073 
-1078 YSKNGLWYS
+1078 GLPSYPNLTSAYS
-1087 DIQCENLLDGDFYI
+1087 DSNLHESEMFLI
-1101 YQGLSNIFTTDD
+1101 SD
-1113 NNYIIAGINNVKIFR
+1113 NA
-1128 QITVDNGTISYNGI
+1128 
-1142 CGFGK
+1142 
-1147 KVSITKS
+1147 
-1154 ASDGYIYSASN
+1154 
-1165 VEYVWYIPSSKN
+1165 
-1177 VSTSNTTFGYPT
+1177 
-1189 TNSVTEAYKTITLTT
+1189 
-1204 DVGFDTTESTSTV
+1204 
-1217 YYLEQSS
+1217 
-1224 YPSVGEDGYSTC
+1224 
-1236 DIYYGT
+1236 T
-1242 DNLIN
+1242 DN
-1247 PSPND
+1247 SD
-1252 INNVYSYEFNN
+1252 NVYEDHVVHIRGRRIQ

>member
-7 EPEKHCH
+7 EPERHCH
-14 RDPIGELDLK
+14 KDPIGQLDLK

-50 ERDGWNN
+50 ERDEWNN

-91 KLIASAIADLNLGD
+91 KLIADAIADLNLGD

-185 GGKFEVALSGSG
+185 GGQFEVALSSSG
-197 SGNGVDVNYVQDQL
+197 VGNYVDVNYVQDQL

-226 DIYYSIED
+226 DIPYSIEN
-234 GGDIKIPVGGGG
+234 GGDIKIPVGGGS

-272 KPADNRPPEEG
+272 KPTDNMPPEEG

-294 EGYLVWMTQVFING
+294 EGHLIWMTQVFING
-308 NGQYGEY
+308 NGQYGKY

-336 IYKTFINEEQV
+336 IYKTAIEGENV
-347 SSPGVVTVKNGVPV
+347 SSPGNVSVQDGVPV

-419 YASLVAPTHNLPET
+419 YASLIAPTHNLPET

-445 IREGSEWTD
+445 IKEGSGWTD
-454 DPQDLEKKG
+454 DPQDLEKLG

-473 KKYADAGSE
+473 KKYADAGSKD
-482 NVYWHAY
+482 VYWHAY
-489 SSPALWSY
+489 SSPALWGY

-507 IMDIVGEN
+507 IMDVVGEN

-530 SSSMAY
+530 SSSTAY
-536 MYNDGDPIDFTLSI
+536 MYNDGAPIDFTLTI
-550 GSFTDS
+550 DSFVDS

-561 SSVKD
+561 SSNKD
-566 QYFTIE
+566 QYFTID
-572 GNQVNIDI
+572 GNQIKINI

-603 TSVSSQVRQ
+603 TSVSSQVRH

-637 KTSASAINL
+637 KTSAAAINY
-646 QDGTMY
+646 QDGAMY

-665 SQITNITPSNSSDW
+665 SKITNITPSNSSDW
-679 QFSYSINDGDSWNT
+679 QFSYSTNDGDSWST
-693 ISTDQI
+693 ITSDQV

-712 NGTIIL
+712 NGTITL
-718 SEYVPIVKSGIDGL
+718 SEYVPIVKSGINGL

-746 SYAPAE
+746 SYAPAD
-752 GQDYNLQMSC
+752 QNYSLQMSC
-762 NVNLYKNESSVGD
+762 DVNLYKNESSVSD
-775 RDADIKMQLNSN
+775 KDADIKMQLNSN
-787 DKTKLQYSSD
+787 DRTDLQYSSN

-803 NATVQSKSSVI
+803 NTTVQSKSSVI

-820 KNGAYLTSVTVPVS
+820 KNGAYLTSVTIPVS
-834 SSGKKGDPGQ
+834 SSGKKGDPGE

-849 ALKGSPLRI
+849 TFKGSPLRMSREVDGQI
-858 VGDFDNSKTYY
+858 TTDWKKGVKYY
-869 DGKRAVDDA
+869 DGKRDA
-878 DGVMYQ
+878 ENGIFYQ
-884 DVVRYNNMYYACV
+884 DVVLYNNMYYACV
-897 NYDTWESEKGS
+897 NTDLGEQDQWKKSPDTAPYFS
-908 TQNPE
+908 
-913 KSTAFEPFRISDNTF
+913 AFTISPDIVA
-928 YDLLI
+928 DLVI
-933 ANKAN
+933 ANKAF
-938 IREISSEEVVIFEG
+938 IKEISSNELVIFD
-952 NGNSQGDIVA
+952 NDKIVA
-962 GMTSGKGVTS
+962 GMTSSKAVDES
-972 DSYLN
+972 SPLN
-977 GKVKDKGDVRIWAGK
+977 GKVTTEGKGDVRIWAGEI
-992 MTSKGDL
+992 SNADL
-999 TSAPFT
+999 TTAPFT
-1005 VTDAG
+1005 VKSNGNLTAHTATLYDATFYAENAQVKITNERTVTTG
-1010 VLKCKSDK
+1010 QVVENFENAGISIS
-1018 GNSIELKDGTIWFV
+1018 GNSEEYGGSKMFFGMQTSYPINIGGVTSTKASTPVAFVSNENNKVRITPGRIDVDGA
-1032 IDGQTYHLG
+1032 
-1041 ITNGKPDW
+1041 
-1049 INANGPDS
+1049 NANL
-1057 QMTVESI
+1057 TV
-1064 SQNGSTFSE
+1064 NGSTVLKGYTEIDKLGCIVRKDSLK
-1073 TQMPI
+1073 
-1078 YSKNGLWYS
+1078 S
-1087 DIQCENLLDGDFYI
+1087 NLD
-1101 YQGLSNIFTTDD
+1101 SMC
-1113 NNYIIAGINNVKIFR
+1113 
-1128 QITVDNGTISYNGI
+1128 S
-1142 CGFGK
+1142 
-1147 KVSITKS
+1147 VSINAGTHGS
-1154 ASDGYIYSASN
+1154 LGGDSI
-1165 VEYVWYIPSSKN
+1165 
-1177 VSTSNTTFGYPT
+1177 
-1189 TNSVTEAYKTITLTT
+1189 TITLPDSELGRDIIIVNSKWNKLIVKVPDGYTLYKYGT
-1204 DVGFDTTESTSTV
+1204 
-1217 YYLEQSS
+1217 
-1224 YPSVGEDGYSTC
+1224 SVGEVQMSKYTMAHAIQIGSKAW
-1236 DIYYGT
+1236 ILGMMM
-1242 DNLIN
+1242 
-1247 PSPND
+1247 
-1252 INNVYSYEFNN
+1252 

>member
-136 IVDYTK
+136 IADYTK

-197 SGNGVDVNYVQDQL
+197 VGNYVDVSYVQDQL

-246 SDIDPTKYG
+246 SDVDPTKYG

-321 TGNGTAGEDGSGVNF
+321 TGSGTAGEDGSGVNF
-336 IYKTFINEEQV
+336 IYKTAIEGENV
-347 SSPGVVTVKNGVPV
+347 YSPGNVSIQDGVPV
-361 VPEGWTDHPKGVT
+361 VPSGWTNHPKGVT
-374 KDVPYEYCS
+374 KDAPYEYCS
-383 VAINTKGQW
+383 IAINTKGQW

-419 YASLVAPTHNLPET
+419 YAALIAPTHNLPET

-445 IREGSEWTD
+445 IKEGSGWTD
-454 DPQDLEKKG
+454 DPQDLGSEEFG

-473 KKYADAGSE
+473 KKYADADSKD
-482 NVYWHAY
+482 VYWHAY

-507 IMDIVGEN
+507 IMDVVGEN
-515 KYLYLTQDNKNKRFE
+515 KYLYLTQDNKNKRFQ

-536 MYNDGDPIDFTLSI
+536 MYNDGDPIDFTLTI
-550 GSFTDS
+550 DSFVDS

-561 SSVKD
+561 SSDKD
-566 QYFTIE
+566 QYFTIQ
-572 GNQVNIDI
+572 GNQVNINI

-588 NDIYYKIVLVGTPTS
+588 NDVYYKIILVGTPTS

-622 GADGKPGDNAVSYDI
+622 GADGIPGDNAISYDI
-637 KTSASAINL
+637 KTSAAAINL

-665 SQITNITPSNSSDW
+665 SKITNITPSNSSDW

-693 ISTDQI
+693 ITTDQI

-712 NGTIIL
+712 NGTITL

-746 SYAPAE
+746 SYAPAD
-752 GQDYNLQMSC
+752 QDYNLQMSFD
-762 NVNLYKNESSVGD
+762 VNLYKNESNVGGS
-775 RDADIKMQLNSN
+775 DADIRLQLNSN
-787 DKTKLQYSSD
+787 DKTDLQYSSD

-803 NATVQSKSSVI
+803 NTTVQSKSSVV

-820 KNGAYLTSVTVPVS
+820 KNGAYLTSMAIPVS
-834 SSGKKGDPGQ
+834 ASGKKGDPGD

-849 ALKGSPLRI
+849 TFKGSPLRMSREVDGQI
-858 VGDFDNSKTYY
+858 TTDWKQGVKYY
-869 DGKRAVDDA
+869 DGKRDVE
-878 DGVMYQ
+878 DGVFYQ
-884 DVVRYNNMYYACV
+884 DVVLYNNMYYACV
-897 NYDTWESEKGS
+897 NTDLGEQDQWKKSPDTAPYFS
-908 TQNPE
+908 
-913 KSTAFEPFRISDNTF
+913 AFTISPNVVA
-928 YDLLI
+928 DLVI
-933 ANKAN
+933 TNKAF
-938 IREISSEEVVIFEG
+938 IKEISSNELVIFD
-952 NGNSQGDIVA
+952 GDKIVA
-962 GMTSGKGVTS
+962 GMTSSKAVDES
-972 DSYLN
+972 SPLS
-977 GKVKDKGDVRIWAGK
+977 GKVTTEGKGDVRIWAGEI
-992 MTSKGDL
+992 SNADL
-999 TSAPFT
+999 TTAPFT
-1005 VTDAG
+1005 VTSAGNLTAHTATLYDATFYAENAQVKITNERTVTTG
-1010 VLKCKSDK
+1010 QLVENFENAGISISGNSEEYGDSKMFFGMQTSYPINIGGVTSTKTSTPVAFVSNENNKVRITPGRIDVDGANANLTVNGTTVLKGYTEINKLGCIVRRDSLKSNLD
-1018 GNSIELKDGTIWFV
+1018 SMCSV
-1032 IDGQTYHLG
+1032 S
-1041 ITNGKPDW
+1041 
-1049 INANGPDS
+1049 INAGTHGSLGGDS
-1057 QMTVESI
+1057 I
-1064 SQNGSTFSE
+1064 
-1073 TQMPI
+1073 
-1078 YSKNGLWYS
+1078 
-1087 DIQCENLLDGDFYI
+1087 
-1101 YQGLSNIFTTDD
+1101 
-1113 NNYIIAGINNVKIFR
+1113 
-1128 QITVDNGTISYNGI
+1128 
-1142 CGFGK
+1142 
-1147 KVSITKS
+1147 
-1154 ASDGYIYSASN
+1154 
-1165 VEYVWYIPSSKN
+1165 
-1177 VSTSNTTFGYPT
+1177 
-1189 TNSVTEAYKTITLTT
+1189 TITLPDSELGRDIIIVNSKWNQLIVKVPDGYTLYKYGT
-1204 DVGFDTTESTSTV
+1204 
-1217 YYLEQSS
+1217 
-1224 YPSVGEDGYSTC
+1224 SVGEVQMSKYTMAHAIQIGSKAW
-1236 DIYYGT
+1236 IIGT
-1242 DNLIN
+1242 MM
-1247 PSPND
+1247 
-1252 INNVYSYEFNN
+1252 

>member
-70 LNEITGDGSGSIK
+70 LNEITSDGSGSIK

-197 SGNGVDVNYVQDQL
+197 VGNYVDVSYVQDQL

-246 SDIDPTKYG
+246 SDVDPTKYG

-294 EGYLVWMTQVFING
+294 EGHLVWMTQVFING

-321 TGNGTAGEDGSGVNF
+321 TGSGTAGEDGSGVNF
-336 IYKTFINEEQV
+336 IYKTAIEGENIY
-347 SSPGVVTVKNGVPV
+347 SPGNVSIQDGVPV
-361 VPEGWTDHPKGVT
+361 VPEGWTDHPNGVT
-374 KDVPYEYCS
+374 KDRPYEYCS

-419 YASLVAPTHNLPET
+419 YAALIAPTHNLPET

-507 IMDIVGEN
+507 IMDVVGEN
-515 KYLYLTQDNKNKRFE
+515 KYLYLTQENKNKRFE

-561 SSVKD
+561 SSNKD
-566 QYFTIE
+566 QYFTIN
-572 GNQVNIDI
+572 GNQVKINI
-580 PENTLSFD
+580 PEGSLSFE
-588 NDIYYKIVLVGTPTS
+588 NDIYYKIILVGTPTS

-665 SQITNITPSNSSDW
+665 SKITNITPSNSSDW

-693 ISTDQI
+693 ITTDQI

-712 NGTIIL
+712 NGTITL

-762 NVNLYKNESSVGD
+762 NINLYRNESSVGD
-775 RDADIKMQLNSN
+775 KDANIKMQLNSN
-787 DKTKLQYSSD
+787 DKTDLQYSSD

-803 NATVQSKSSVI
+803 NTTVQSKSSVV

-820 KNGAYLTSVTVPVS
+820 KNGAYLTSMAIPVS
-834 SSGKKGDPGQ
+834 ASGKKGDPGD

-849 ALKGSPLRI
+849 TFKGSPLRMSREVDGQI
-858 VGDFDNSKTYY
+858 TTDWKQGVKYY
-869 DGKRAVDDA
+869 DGKRDVE
-878 DGVMYQ
+878 DGVFYQ
-884 DVVRYNNMYYACV
+884 DVVLYNNMYYACV
-897 NYDTWESEKGS
+897 NTDLGEQDQWKKSPDTAPYFS
-908 TQNPE
+908 
-913 KSTAFEPFRISDNTF
+913 AFTISPNVVA
-928 YDLLI
+928 DLVI
-933 ANKAN
+933 TNKAF
-938 IREISSEEVVIFEG
+938 IKEISSNELVIFD
-952 NGNSQGDIVA
+952 GDKIVA
-962 GMTSGKGVTS
+962 GMTSSKAVNES
-972 DSYLN
+972 SPLN
-977 GKVKDKGDVRIWAGK
+977 GKVTTEGKGDVRIWAGEI
-992 MTSKGDL
+992 SNADL
-999 TSAPFT
+999 TTAPFT
-1005 VTDAG
+1005 VTSAGNLTAHTATLYDATFYAENAQVKITNERTVTTG
-1010 VLKCKSDK
+1010 QLVENFENAGISISGNSEEYGDSKMFFGMQTSYPINVGGVTSTKTSTPVAFVSNENNKVRITPGRIDVDGTNANLTVNGTTVLKGYTEIDKLGCIVRRDSLKSNLD
-1018 GNSIELKDGTIWFV
+1018 SMCSV
-1032 IDGQTYHLG
+1032 S
-1041 ITNGKPDW
+1041 
-1049 INANGPDS
+1049 INAG
-1057 QMTVESI
+1057 
-1064 SQNGSTFSE
+1064 
-1073 TQMPI
+1073 
-1078 YSKNGLWYS
+1078 
-1087 DIQCENLLDGDFYI
+1087 
-1101 YQGLSNIFTTDD
+1101 
-1113 NNYIIAGINNVKIFR
+1113 
-1128 QITVDNGTISYNGI
+1128 
-1142 CGFGK
+1142 
-1147 KVSITKS
+1147 
-1154 ASDGYIYSASN
+1154 
-1165 VEYVWYIPSSKN
+1165 
-1177 VSTSNTTFGYPT
+1177 TFGSADSSSY
-1189 TNSVTEAYKTITLTT
+1189 TITLPDSVKGRDIIIVNPKWDKLIIQVPEGYTLYKYGSSVSQVQMSKYT
-1204 DVGFDTTESTSTV
+1204 MAHAVQIGDKAWIVGMMT
-1217 YYLEQSS
+1217 
-1224 YPSVGEDGYSTC
+1224 
-1236 DIYYGT
+1236 
-1242 DNLIN
+1242 
-1247 PSPND
+1247 
-1252 INNVYSYEFNN
+1252 

>member
-7 EPEKHCH
+7 EPERHCH
-14 RDPIGELDLK
+14 KDPIGQLDLK

-50 ERDGWNN
+50 ERDEWNN

-91 KLIASAIADLNLGD
+91 KLIADAIADLNLGD

-185 GGKFEVALSGSG
+185 GGQFEVALSGSG
-197 SGNGVDVNYVQDQL
+197 VGNYVDVNYVQDQL

-226 DIYYSIED
+226 DIPYSIEN

-246 SDIDPTKYG
+246 SDVDPTKYG

-272 KPADNRPPEEG
+272 KPTDNMPPEEG

-294 EGYLVWMTQVFING
+294 EGHLVWMTQVFING

-336 IYKTFINEEQV
+336 IYKTFINQEQV
-347 SSPGVVTVKNGVPV
+347 SSPGVVTVKNGIPV

-419 YASLVAPTHNLPET
+419 YASLIAPTHNLPET

-445 IREGSEWTD
+445 IKEGSGWTD
-454 DPQDLEKKG
+454 DPQDLEKLG

-473 KKYADAGSE
+473 KKYADAGSD

-507 IMDIVGEN
+507 IMDVVGEN

-530 SSSMAY
+530 SSSTAY
-536 MYNDGDPIDFTLSI
+536 MYNDGAPINFTLTI
-550 GSFTDS
+550 DSFVDS

-561 SSVKD
+561 SSNKD
-566 QYFTIE
+566 QYFTKN
-572 GNQVNIDI
+572 GNQIKINI

-603 TSVSSQVRQ
+603 TSVSSQVRH

-622 GADGKPGDNAVSYDI
+622 GADGKPGDDAVSYDI
-637 KTSASAINL
+637 KTSAAAINY
-646 QDGTMY
+646 QDGAMY

-665 SQITNITPSNSSDW
+665 SKITNITPSNSSDW
-679 QFSYSINDGDSWNT
+679 QFSYSTNDGDSWST
-693 ISTDQI
+693 ITSDQV

-712 NGTIIL
+712 NGTITL
-718 SEYVPIVKSGIDGL
+718 SEYVPIVKSGINGL

-746 SYAPAE
+746 SYAPAD
-752 GQDYNLQMSC
+752 QNYSLQMSC
-762 NVNLYKNESSVGD
+762 DVNLYKNESSVSD
-775 RDADIKMQLNSN
+775 KDADIKMQLNSN
-787 DKTKLQYSSD
+787 DKTELQYSSN

-803 NATVQSKSSVI
+803 NTTVQSKSSVI

-820 KNGAYLTSVTVPVS
+820 KNGAYLTSMSVPVS
-834 SSGKKGDPGQ
+834 ASGEKGDKGDKGDTGEG
-844 SSTGQ
+844 STGQ
-849 ALKGSPLRI
+849 TFKGSPLRMSREVDGQI
-858 VGDFDNSKTYY
+858 TTDWKKGVKYY
-869 DGKRAVDDA
+869 DGKRDA
-878 DGVMYQ
+878 ENGVFYQ
-884 DVVRYNNMYYACV
+884 DVVLYNNMYYACV
-897 NYDTWESEKGS
+897 NTDLGEQDQWKKSPDTAPYFS
-908 TQNPE
+908 
-913 KSTAFEPFRISDNTF
+913 AFTISPNIVA
-928 YDLLI
+928 DLVI
-933 ANKAN
+933 ANKAF
-938 IREISSEEVVIFEG
+938 IKEISSNELVIFD
-952 NGNSQGDIVA
+952 NDKIVA
-962 GMTSGKGVTS
+962 GMTSSKAVDES
-972 DSYLN
+972 SPLN
-977 GKVKDKGDVRIWAGK
+977 GKVTTEGKGDVRIWAGGI
-992 MTSKGDL
+992 SNADL
-999 TSAPFT
+999 TTAPFT
-1005 VTDAG
+1005 VTSTGILKANDATLNNV
-1010 VLKCKSDK
+1010 VLKKANLTDATFANPYGETCITTKEQTVYTDISTSIKAISSGVFINDTTGKNVAQLYYLSENYSDSK
-1018 GNSIELKDGTIWFV
+1018 PQSGLRLATGNNTRFFSKVRDNDAQLYIGSGIGSDIGISSKILSYFSTYAVNGNLLVDFISNSICKIRIKGLRSYSFV
-1032 IDGQTYHLG
+1032 ED
-1041 ITNGKPDW
+1041 
-1049 INANGPDS
+1049 A
-1057 QMTVESI
+1057 
-1064 SQNGSTFSE
+1064 
-1073 TQMPI
+1073 
-1078 YSKNGLWYS
+1078 YS
-1087 DIQCENLLDGDFYI
+1087 DSALQKNEMFLI
-1101 YQGLSNIFTTDD
+1101 SNIVEDRQGNAYTD
-1113 NNYIIAGINNVKIFR
+1113 Y
-1128 QITVDNGTISYNGI
+1128 TVHIKG
-1142 CGFGK
+1142 
-1147 KVSITKS
+1147 
-1154 ASDGYIYSASN
+1154 A
-1165 VEYVWYIPSSKN
+1165 KN
-1177 VSTSNTTFGYPT
+1177 
-1189 TNSVTEAYKTITLTT
+1189 
-1204 DVGFDTTESTSTV
+1204 
-1217 YYLEQSS
+1217 
-1224 YPSVGEDGYSTC
+1224 
-1236 DIYYGT
+1236 
-1242 DNLIN
+1242 
-1247 PSPND
+1247 
-1252 INNVYSYEFNN
+1252 

>member
-7 EPEKHCH
+7 ESEKHCH

-50 ERDGWNN
+50 ERDEWNN

-91 KLIASAIADLNLGD
+91 KQIAEAIAGLNLGE

-116 KSIKLDGYVTKDY
+116 KSIKLDGYITKDY

-136 IVDYTK
+136 IANYTK

-148 YTKAEINNMLKNSDI
+148 YTKAEIQNMLKNSDI

-185 GGKFEVALSGSG
+185 GGQFEVALSGSG
-197 SGNGVDVNYVQDQL
+197 SGNGVDINYVQDQL

-219 LSRLIIN
+219 LSRLVIN
-226 DIYYSIED
+226 DKFYSIESGD
-234 GGDIKIPVGGGG
+234 DIKIPVGGGG

-272 KPADNRPPEEG
+272 KPADNRPPEDG

-347 SSPGVVTVKNGVPV
+347 SSPGVVTVENGIPV
-361 VPEGWTDHPKGVT
+361 VPDGWTDHPKGVT
-374 KDVPYEYCS
+374 KDRPYEYCS

-419 YASLVAPTHNLPET
+419 YASLIAPTHNLPET

-454 DPQDLEKKG
+454 DPQDLEKLG

-507 IMDIVGEN
+507 IMDVVGEN

-561 SSVKD
+561 SSNKD
-566 QYFTIE
+566 QYFTIN
-572 GNQVNIDI
+572 GNQVNINI
-580 PENTLSFD
+580 PEDSLSFN
-588 NDIYYKIVLVGTPTS
+588 NDIYYKIILVGTPTS

-693 ISTDQI
+693 ISADQI
-699 QTEGESGMLFKAT
+699 QTEGDTGMLFKAT
-712 NGTIIL
+712 NGTITL
-718 SEYVPIVKSGIDGL
+718 SEYVPIVKSGINGL
-732 NGVTYQLQLSNISL
+732 NGVTYSLQLSNISL
-746 SYAPAE
+746 SYAPVDQ
-752 GQDYNLQMSC
+752 GYGLQMSC
-762 NVNLYKNESSVGD
+762 NVNLYKNESSL
-775 RDADIKMQLNSN
+775 RDTDANLYMQLNSN
-787 DKTKLQYSSD
+787 DRTDLQYNSD

-803 NATVQSKSSVI
+803 NETVQSKSSIV
-814 TIYAYN
+814 TIYAQN
-820 KNGAYLTSVTVPVS
+820 KNGAYLTSMAIPVS
-834 SSGKKGDPGQ
+834 ASGEKGDKGDKGEKGDTGEGSVGQ
-844 SSTGQ
+844 TF
-849 ALKGSPLRI
+849 KGSPLRI
-858 VGDFDNSKTYY
+858 SGAWQSGKTYY
-869 DGKRAVDDA
+869 DGKRDVEN
-878 DGVMYQ
+878 GIFYQ
-884 DVVRYNNMYYACV
+884 DVVLYENMYYVCV
-897 NYDTWESEKGS
+897 NTDTGEKDKWIK
-908 TQNPE
+908 TPDVATYWQKFAVTE
-913 KSTAFEPFRISDNTF
+913 DFVADKI
-928 YDLLI
+928 I
-933 ANKAN
+933 ANQAYIK
-938 IREISSEEVVIFEG
+938 ELSSKEVVIMDDD
-952 NGNSQGDIVA
+952 SIVA
-962 GMTSGKGVTS
+962 GMTSSKALEHSSLNGVT
-972 DSYLN
+972 
-977 GKVKDKGDVRIWAGK
+977 KGDVRIWAG
-992 MTSKGDL
+992 GIPNADL
-999 TSAPFT
+999 TTAPFT
-1005 VTDAG
+1005 VTSTGNLTAHTATLYDATFYAENAQVKITNERIVTTG
-1010 VLKCKSDK
+1010 QLVENFENAGISISGNSEEYGDSKMFFGMQTSYPINIGGVTSTKASTPVAFVSNENNKVRITPGRIDVDGTNANLTVNGTTVLKGYTEIDKLGCIVRRDSLKSNLD
-1018 GNSIELKDGTIWFV
+1018 SMCSV
-1032 IDGQTYHLG
+1032 S
-1041 ITNGKPDW
+1041 
-1049 INANGPDS
+1049 INAG
-1057 QMTVESI
+1057 
-1064 SQNGSTFSE
+1064 
-1073 TQMPI
+1073 
-1078 YSKNGLWYS
+1078 
-1087 DIQCENLLDGDFYI
+1087 
-1101 YQGLSNIFTTDD
+1101 
-1113 NNYIIAGINNVKIFR
+1113 
-1128 QITVDNGTISYNGI
+1128 
-1142 CGFGK
+1142 
-1147 KVSITKS
+1147 
-1154 ASDGYIYSASN
+1154 
-1165 VEYVWYIPSSKN
+1165 
-1177 VSTSNTTFGYPT
+1177 TFGSADGSSY
-1189 TNSVTEAYKTITLTT
+1189 TITLPDSVKGRDIIIVNPKWDKLIIQAPEGYTLYKYGSSVSQVQMAKYT
-1204 DVGFDTTESTSTV
+1204 MAHAIQIGDKAWIVGMMT
-1217 YYLEQSS
+1217 
-1224 YPSVGEDGYSTC
+1224 
-1236 DIYYGT
+1236 
-1242 DNLIN
+1242 
-1247 PSPND
+1247 
-1252 INNVYSYEFNN
+1252 